1 MPDTLDATTPLL
13 TIPDALASEAAAV
26 LLGGDPGALKAVQ
39 EKLAAALTGQG
50 LPEGAA
56 GSVADGWMRD
66 VAAGVGA
73 SATPDDAIAQASRVA
88 AGTAARMAQAAQEAA
103 ALTGEQRL
111 AVALAQGQGLGPD
124 NAADSKAASDLSAAL
139 FSGVMDPAARPAGAA
154 DPIAAL
160 SQALT
165 APPAAP
171 AAAEAVPVSPS
182 DKLAA
187 ALASGVGVQDAVTA
201 LGPAPGGHFAQALE
215 HALSGGADAAGAI
228 AEAQAL
234 SAAGAVQTTSVAV
247 EQTDGARLLG
257 ALAAGKTDGAGGAA
271 LAGAP
276 AFTSVL
282 NDALAQGAAPDA
294 ALGASARA
302 QTDMAARQEAAA
314 VPAKPADALVA
325 SLSSGQNVA
334 ATVKTFAAAAG
345 LDGAAAGGFGD
356 ALGRALSGGQEMAGA
371 LGSAQQTVSTALAL
385 SAETA
390 KGVKSDGLIAALA
403 SGQNVQQA
411 VQALG
416 GSGAAFN
423 AALGQALAD
432 GRAPATA
439 LAAARQTAE
448 TVQQN
453 AQGSEVPVSAENKA
467 LADLANP
474 PPVGEATK
482 EGAKGDGDKSGGEK
496 TAEQVAEAPAEG
508 KEGGEKDGGEK
519 DGAKEGDAKEEAKGE
534 DGDKASDNSADKP
547 AADAAPDAA
556 AAKGEASPAPA
567 KSSVGSEPALKAI
580 SFDVAGTA
588 KSADPATPSVTAPAP
603 SSGATPATTPVT
615 RTLTSDPFAVAA
627 QIQQQVARA
636 VEAAA
641 NALPVTVPPVAAPT
655 LSSGFDAAAFTKALA
670 IAEGTAAPAGFAVF
684 HLIEAMF
691 RPGETGSSVIGVAV
705 VANPDSPSGVWQ
717 YSLDGGA
724 WLVVGA
730 VGDGAALVLPGSA
743 LLRFLPADNW
753 NGTTPSLGLRA
764 VNSEWTEG
772 FSGAEHR
779 LFTLTG
785 VGGTTPLSADVVPLT
800 LEVTP
805 VNGAPVATDTTAVLA
820 AVTEDSANPAGAS
833 VAALFGGLFS
843 DPTDAVFGAAGNG
856 FAGVA
861 VIANPAD
868 ATQGQWQYW
877 TGSTWA
883 AVGTVSDGAALILAA
898 DATLR
903 FLPAANWNGVPP
915 SLTVRL
921 IDDSQGPVTSGERAD
936 ATAAG
941 GDSRYSL
948 GTVALTTA
956 VSAVNDAPVATGTTA
971 TLPTLAEDTANPAGA
986 TVSSLFGALFSDAAD
1001 AVSGGSAAN
1010 GFAGVVVV
1018 GNDATTAQGTWQYW
1032 TGSAWAAIGAAS
1044 EADGLLLA
1052 TNTALRFVPAANWN
1066 GTTPALTVRLVEDGG
1081 APLVTGSR
1089 VDLTGGV
1096 GGSTVYSAGTIAL
1109 TGTVTPVNDAPV
1121 ATGTTT
1127 LLPAIAEDTADP
1139 SGATV
1144 TALFSH
1150 LFSDA
1155 TDTVAGGSA
1164 ANGFAGIAVVGNAAT
1179 AQGVWQYWTGTAWA
1193 AVGTVSDGDALLLA
1207 ADATLRFL
1215 PAANWNGVPPSLTV
1229 RLIDDSQGPVTN
1241 GERADVTSAGG
1252 DSRYSLG
1259 TIALNTAVSAV
1270 NDAPV
1275 ATGTAATLPTIAEDT
1290 ANPAGATVSSLF
1302 GALFSDA
1309 ADAVSGGSAANGFAG
1324 VVVVGNAATTAQ
1336 GTWQYWTGTAWAG
1349 IGAASEAN
1357 GLLLAANTALRFVP
1371 AANWNGTTPALTVR
1385 LVEDGGA
1392 PLITG
1397 NRVDLTGG
1405 VGGSTVYSAG
1415 TVALTGTVTPVNDAP
1430 VATGTTA
1437 TLPTVAE
1444 DTANP
1449 AGTTVSS
1456 LFGHLFSDA
1465 TDTVAGGSAANG
1477 FAGIAVVGN
1486 AATAQGVWQYWTGTG
1501 WAAMGA
1507 ASDGNA
1513 LLLAA
1518 NTALRFVPAAD
1529 WNGTTPALTVRLI
1542 DDSQGAVASGGR
1554 VVLTSVGGT
1563 TAYSAGTVAL
1573 TGTVTPVNDAPVA
1586 TGPAATLP
1594 TIAEDTAN
1602 PAGATVSSLF
1612 AHLFSDAADAVSG
1625 GSAADALAGIV
1636 VVGNAAVAA
1645 QGAWQYWTG
1654 AAWAD
1659 IGAVS
1664 GGHGLLLA
1672 ANTALRFVPA
1682 ANWNGT
1688 TPALTVRLVDT
1699 SHGPIASGARVDATN
1714 VGGSTAYSA
1723 GTIAL
1728 TGAVLPVNDAPVAT
1742 GTTAT
1747 LPTIAEDTVNPAGTS
1762 VTALFG
1768 HLFSDP
1774 ADAVAGGS
1782 SANGF
1787 AGVAVVGNAATAGQG
1802 VWQYWSGFAWITVGA
1817 VAEGSALVVAANAML
1832 RFLPAADWNG
1842 TTPALTVRLI
1852 EDGGAP
1858 IVTGGRVDLTT
1869 GGVGGSTVYSAD
1881 TIALTGTV
1889 TPVNDAPQITAGT
1902 TALATMKGVAVA
1914 VTGLS
1919 VSDVDAGALPM
1930 LVTLTAGHGTL
1941 TLASAGWDAVITGN
1955 GTDSVTIRAT
1965 LATINGLLGAA
1976 NGLLYTAGSYTG
1988 ADAIRIVVNDLGNG
2002 GAGGPLTATA
2012 TIGVTVAPP
2021 NASPVLIDTN
2031 LDVAVAAEALAA
2043 PTAGTAGFAVSKLVG
2058 LNGSGPGNVTDTDAG
2073 AVVGI
2078 ALTGTNESY
2087 GRWWFSTDNGATWS
2101 LVGAVNDSDSALLL
2115 RATDR
2120 LYFQPNAAVPATVNG
2135 ALTIRAWD
2143 QTMGSAGSK
2152 TAITLGDGSAFSA
2165 ATDTVTLHPGVL
2177 IPNGSFDKGLTGWS
2191 YTGGATVGATGDGHE
2206 GTLTSAGGQS
2216 PTQLE
2221 NFLGLAHGSI
2231 AAATGTIPSF
2241 GHAMKLASTVTVT
2254 KDTTLTFDWT
2264 FIFSDPGYHD
2274 FAFVSVNG
2282 VVTLLAKE
2290 ASASGKFSVVIP
2302 ANTTLTLGFGTSD
2315 TSDNSVNPVL
2325 RVDNVKL
2332 TTVASDPIVLDM
2344 AGDGLALRA
2353 LTDGVLFDV
2362 SGDGVADRTGWV
2374 GKGNALLVRDDNHN
2388 GRIDDGRELVSE
2400 HFGKGFNSSLEALA
2414 SLDSNH
2420 DGRIDAT
2427 DESFATLQ
2435 VWQDA
2440 DGDGVSQP
2448 GELRTLAEAGI
2459 LSIAT
2464 TATPTDTT
2472 LAGNHV
2478 LGTTSMTMADGSSRL
2493 VAGVAFDA
2501 QATVAAQLHSQ
2512 PLAASPAPQ
2521 ADHGRFDYAALL
2533 SSGLGLPDNVPVVQ
2547 SSPDAHNGDWV
2558 MALHTTDTH
2567 HTTTHA
2573 STIVPTAESS

>member
-1 MPDTLDATTPLL
+1 MPDTLDATAPLL

-73 SATPDDAIAQASRVA
+73 SATPDDAIAQASRIA
-88 AGTAARMAQAAQEAA
+88 AGTAARMAQAAQETA

-111 AVALAQGQGLGPD
+111 AVALAQGQGIGPSSA
-124 NAADSKAASDLSAAL
+124 NDSKTASDLSAAL

-165 APPAAP
+165 VPPTAP
-171 AAAEAVPVSPS
+171 AMPDAAPVSPS

-201 LGPAPGGHFAQALE
+201 LGPAAGGHFAEALE
-215 HALSGGADAAGAI
+215 HALSSGADAAGAI

-234 SAAGAVQTTSVAV
+234 SAAGTVQTKSVAV

-257 ALAAGKTDGAGGAA
+257 ALAAGKTDGASGA
-271 LAGAP
+271 LAGNP

-282 NDALAQGAAPDA
+282 NDALAQGAQPDA

-345 LDGAAAGGFGD
+345 LDGAAAGGFGE
-356 ALGRALSGGQEMAGA
+356 ALGRALSSGQEMSGA

-432 GRAPATA
+432 GRAPGSA

-453 AQGSEVPVSAENKA
+453 AQGSEVPVSPENKA

-474 PPVGEATK
+474 PPAGETAK
-482 EGAKGDGDKSGGEK
+482 DGAKGDGDKGDGEK
-496 TAEQVAEAPAEG
+496 GAEQVAEAPAEG
-508 KEGGEKDGGEK
+508 KEGGKDEGGEK
-519 DGAKEGDAKEEAKGE
+519 DGAKEEGAKEDGAKE
-534 DGDKASDNSADKP
+534 D
-547 AADAAPDAA
+547 
-556 AAKGEASPAPA
+556 AKGEAADKSADASSAEGEAPPAAA
-567 KSSVGSEPALKAI
+567 KSSMGSEPALKPI
-580 SFDVAGTA
+580 SFDAAGTA
-588 KSADPATPSVTAPAP
+588 KSADTAAPSVTAPTPTTSAP
-603 SSGATPATTPVT
+603 PAAPVVT
-615 RTLTSDPFAVAA
+615 KALTSDPFAVAA

-636 VEAAA
+636 IEAAA
-641 NALPVTVPPVAAPT
+641 ATLPATVPPVAAPT
-655 LSSGFDAAAFTKALA
+655 LSAGFDAAAFAKALA

-691 RPGETGSSVIGVAV
+691 RPGEAGSSVIGVAA
-705 VANPDSPSGVWQ
+705 VANPDSPFGVWQ
-717 YSLDGGA
+717 YSLDGNL
-724 WLVVGA
+724 WLAVGT
-730 VGDGAALVLPGSA
+730 VGDGSALVLPDSA
-743 LLRFLPADNW
+743 LLRFLPAANW
-753 NGTTPSLGLRA
+753 NGTAPSLGLRG
-764 VNSEWTEG
+764 VNGEWAEG

-785 VGGTTPLSADVVPLT
+785 VGGTTPLSGDVAPLT

-805 VNGAPVATDTTAVLA
+805 VNGAPVATGAQAVLTPIA
-820 AVTEDSANPAGAS
+820 EDSADPAGAS
-833 VAALFGGLFS
+833 VASLFGGLFS
-843 DPTDAVFGAAGNG
+843 DPTDAVFGSAGNG

-861 VIANPAD
+861 VVGNA
-868 ATQGQWQYW
+868 ATAAQGVWQYW
-877 TGSTWA
+877 TGSAWT
-883 AVGTVSDGAALILAA
+883 AVGDVAEGTALILAA
-898 DATLR
+898 DAKLR
-903 FLPAANWNGVPP
+903 FLPAANWNGTTPALTVRLIEDGGTPVVTGGRVDLTTGVGGSTVYSAGTIALTGTVTPVNDAPVATGTTTLLPAVAEDAADPSGATVSTLFAHLFSDPADTVAGGSAANGFAGVVVIANGADTAQGQWQYWTGTAWTDVGTVSNGDALLLAADTKLRFLPAADWNGVPP
-915 SLTVRL
+915 SLMVRL
-921 IDDSQGPVTSGERAD
+921 IDDSQGPVTSGGRAD
-936 ATAAG
+936 VTDAG

-948 GTVALTTA
+948 GTIALNTA
-956 VSAVNDAPVATGTTA
+956 VSAVNDAPVATSTTA
-971 TLPTLAEDTANPAGA
+971 TLPTIAEDTANPAGA
-986 TVSSLFGALFSDAAD
+986 TVSALFGHLFSDAAD
-1001 AVSGGSAAN
+1001 AVSDGSTAN

-1018 GNDATTAQGTWQYW
+1018 GNAATVAQGTWQYW
-1032 TGSAWAAIGAAS
+1032 TGTAWAGISAAS
-1044 EADGLLLA
+1044 EANGLLLA
-1052 TNTALRFVPAANWN
+1052 ANTALRFVPTANWN

-1081 APLVTGSR
+1081 APLVTGNR

-1121 ATGTTT
+1121 ATGTT
-1127 LLPAIAEDTADP
+1127 
-1139 SGATV
+1139 
-1144 TALFSH
+1144 
-1150 LFSDA
+1150 
-1155 TDTVAGGSA
+1155 
-1164 ANGFAGIAVVGNAAT
+1164 
-1179 AQGVWQYWTGTAWA
+1179 
-1193 AVGTVSDGDALLLA
+1193 
-1207 ADATLRFL
+1207 
-1215 PAANWNGVPPSLTV
+1215 
-1229 RLIDDSQGPVTN
+1229 
-1241 GERADVTSAGG
+1241 
-1252 DSRYSLG
+1252 
-1259 TIALNTAVSAV
+1259 
-1270 NDAPV
+1270 
-1275 ATGTAATLPTIAEDT
+1275 ATLPTIAEDT
-1290 ANPAGATVSSLF
+1290 VNPAGATVTSLF
-1302 GALFSDA
+1302 AHLFSDA
-1309 ADAVSGGSAANGFAG
+1309 TDAVSGGSAANGFAG
-1324 VVVVGNAATTAQ
+1324 IAIVGNAATTQ
-1336 GTWQYWTGTAWAG
+1336 GVWQYWTGTGWTAV
-1349 IGAASEAN
+1349 GAASDGNA
-1357 GLLLAANTALRFVP
+1357 LLLAANTALRFVP

-1385 LVEDGGA
+1385 LIDDSQGAVTSGG
-1392 PLITG
+1392 
-1397 NRVDLTGG
+1397 RVALAS
-1405 VGGSTVYSAG
+1405 VGGDSRYSAG
-1415 TVALTGTVTPVNDAP
+1415 TVALTTSVTPVNDAP
-1430 VATGTTA
+1430 VATGT
-1437 TLPTVAE
+1437 
-1444 DTANP
+1444 
-1449 AGTTVSS
+1449 
-1456 LFGHLFSDA
+1456 
-1465 TDTVAGGSAANG
+1465 
-1477 FAGIAVVGN
+1477 
-1486 AATAQGVWQYWTGTG
+1486 
-1501 WAAMGA
+1501 
-1507 ASDGNA
+1507 
-1513 LLLAA
+1513 
-1518 NTALRFVPAAD
+1518 
-1529 WNGTTPALTVRLI
+1529 
-1542 DDSQGAVASGGR
+1542 
-1554 VVLTSVGGT
+1554 
-1563 TAYSAGTVAL
+1563 
-1573 TGTVTPVNDAPVA
+1573 
-1586 TGPAATLP
+1586 AATLP

-1602 PAGATVSSLF
+1602 PTGTTVASLF
-1612 AHLFSDAADAVSG
+1612 GSLFSDAADAVSG
-1625 GSAADALAGIV
+1625 GSAADTLAGV
-1636 VVGNAAVAA
+1636 VVIGNAATVA
-1645 QGAWQYWTG
+1645 QGAWQFWTG

-1664 GGHGLLLA
+1664 GGNGLLLA

-1699 SHGPIASGARVDATN
+1699 SQGPIASGARVDATS

-1728 TGAVLPVNDAPVAT
+1728 TGTVIPVNDAPVAT

-1747 LPTIAEDTVNPAGTS
+1747 LPTIAEDTVNPTGTS

-1787 AGVAVVGNAATAGQG
+1787 AGVAIVGNAATAGQG

-1817 VAEGSALVVAANAML
+1817 VAEGSALVVAASAML

-1858 IVTGGRVDLTT
+1858 VVTGGRVDLTA
-1869 GGVGGSTVYSAD
+1869 GVGGSTVYSAD

-1919 VSDVDAGALPM
+1919 VSDVDASALPM

-1941 TLASAGWDAVITGN
+1941 TLASAGWDAIITGN
-1955 GTDSVTIRAT
+1955 GTDTVTIRAT

-1976 NGLLYTAGSYTG
+1976 NGLLYTASSYTG

-2002 GAGGPLTATA
+2002 GAGGPLTATV
-2012 TIGVTVAPP
+2012 TIGVTVVPP

-2043 PTAGTAGFAVSKLVG
+2043 PTAGTVGFAVSKLVG
-2058 LNGSGPGNVTDTDAG
+2058 LNGSGPGNVIDTDAG

-2143 QTMGSAGSK
+2143 QTTGSAGSK
-2152 TAITLGDGSAFSA
+2152 VAVTIGDGSAFST

-2177 IPNGSFDKGLTGWS
+2177 IPNGTFDKGLTGWS
-2191 YTGGATVGATGDGHE
+2191 YTGGATVDATGDGHE
-2206 GTLTSAGGQS
+2206 GTLTSAGGRT

-2221 NFLGLAHGSI
+2221 DFLGLAHGSI
-2231 AAATGTIPSF
+2231 ATATGTIPSF
-2241 GHAMKLASTVTVT
+2241 GNAMKLATTVTVT

-2282 VVTLLAKE
+2282 VVTLLAKD

-2302 ANTTLTLGFGTSD
+2302 ANTTLSLGFGTSD
-2315 TSDNSVNPVL
+2315 TSDNSVNPIL
-2325 RVDNVKL
+2325 RIDNVKL

-2344 AGDGLALRA
+2344 AGDGLALRT

-2388 GRIDDGRELVSE
+2388 GQIDDGRELVSE

-2420 DGRIDAT
+2420 DGRIDAA
-2427 DESFATLQ
+2427 DQSFATLQ

-2440 DGDGVSQP
+2440 NGDGVSQP
-2448 GELRTLAEAGI
+2448 GELRTLADAGI

-2464 TATPTDTT
+2464 TATPAGTT
-2472 LAGNHV
+2472 LAGNHI
-2478 LGTTSMTMADGSSRL
+2478 LGTTSMSMADGSSRV
-2493 VAGVAFDA
+2493 VAGVAFDV

-2512 PLAASPAPQ
+2512 PLAASPVPVPVPQ

-2533 SSGLGLPDNVPVVQ
+2533 SSGLGLPDTVPVVQ
-2547 SSPDAHNGDWV
+2547 NSLDAHSGDWA
-2558 MALHTTDTH
+2558 MALHTADTH
-2567 HTTTHA
+2567 HATTHA
-2573 STIVPTAESS
+2573 STIVPVAENS

>member
-1 MPDTLDATTPLL
+1 MPDTLDATAPLL

-50 LPEGAA
+50 LPDGAA

-66 VAAGVGA
+66 VVAGVGA
-73 SATPDDAIAQASRVA
+73 SATPDDAIAQASRIA
-88 AGTAARMAQAAQEAA
+88 AGTAARMAQAAQETA

-111 AVALAQGQGLGPD
+111 AVALAQGQGIGPGGA
-124 NAADSKAASDLSAAL
+124 NDSKTASDLSAAL

-154 DPIAAL
+154 DPLAAL

-165 APPAAP
+165 APPTAP
-171 AAAEAVPVSPS
+171 AMPDAVPVSPS

-201 LGPAPGGHFAQALE
+201 LGPGSGGHFAEALE
-215 HALSGGADAAGAI
+215 HALSSGADAAGAI

-234 SAAGAVQTTSVAV
+234 SAAGAVQTDSVAV

-257 ALAAGKTDGAGGAA
+257 ALAAGKTDGAGGA
-271 LAGAP
+271 LAGNP

-282 NDALAQGAAPDA
+282 NDALAQGAQPDA

-345 LDGAAAGGFGD
+345 LDGAAAGGFGE
-356 ALGRALSGGQEMAGA
+356 ALGRALSSGQEMSGA

-423 AALGQALAD
+423 TALGQALAD
-432 GRAPATA
+432 GRAPGSA

-453 AQGSEVPVSAENKA
+453 AQGSEVPVSPENKA

-474 PPVGEATK
+474 PPAGEAAK
-482 EGAKGDGDKSGGEK
+482 DGAKGDGDKGGGEK
-496 TAEQVAEAPAEG
+496 AAEQKAAEQVAEAPAEG
-508 KEGGEKDGGEK
+508 KEGGKDEGGEK
-519 DGAKEGDAKEEAKGE
+519 DGAKEEGAKEDGAKEDAKGE
-534 DGDKASDNSADKP
+534 
-547 AADAAPDAA
+547 AADAATDASSA
-556 AAKGEASPAPA
+556 EGEASPAAA
-567 KSSVGSEPALKAI
+567 KSTMGSEPALKPI
-580 SFDVAGTA
+580 SFDAAGTA
-588 KSADPATPSVTAPAP
+588 KSADTAAPSVTAPTPTTSAP
-603 SSGATPATTPVT
+603 PAAPAVT
-615 RTLTSDPFAVAA
+615 KALTSDPFAVAA

-636 VEAAA
+636 IEAAA
-641 NALPVTVPPVAAPT
+641 ATLPATVPPVAAPT
-655 LSSGFDAAAFTKALA
+655 LSTAFDAAAFAKALA

-691 RPGETGSSVIGVAV
+691 RPGEAGSRVIGVAV

-717 YSLDGGA
+717 YSVDGSV
-724 WLVVGA
+724 WLAVGA
-730 VGDGAALVLPGSA
+730 VGDGSALVLPDSA
-743 LLRFLPADNW
+743 LLRFLPAANW
-753 NGTTPSLGLRA
+753 NGTAPSLGLRA
-764 VNSEWTEG
+764 VNGEWAEG

-785 VGGTTPLSADVVPLT
+785 VGGTTPLSGDVAPLT

-805 VNGAPVATDTTAVLA
+805 VNGAPVATGAHAVLA
-820 AVTEDSANPAGAS
+820 PIAEDSADPAGAS
-833 VAALFGGLFS
+833 VASLFGGLFS
-843 DPTDAVFGAAGNG
+843 DPTDAVFGSAGNGFAGVAVVGNAATAAQGVWQYWTGSAWTAVGEVAEGTALILAADAKLRFLPAADWNGTTPALTVRLIEDGGAPVVTGGRVDLTTGVGGSTVYSAGTVALTGTITPVNDAPVATGTTTLLPAVAEDAADPSGATVSTLFAHLFSDPADAVAGGSAANG

-861 VIANPAD
+861 VIANGAD
-868 ATQGQWQYW
+868 TAQGQWQYW
-877 TGSTWA
+877 TGTAWT
-883 AVGTVSDGAALILAA
+883 AVGTVSNGDALLLSAGT
-898 DATLR
+898 TLR
-903 FLPAANWNGVPP
+903 FLPAADWNGVPP
-915 SLTVRL
+915 SLMVRL

-936 ATAAG
+936 VTGAG

-948 GTVALTTA
+948 GTIALNTA
-956 VSAVNDAPVATGTTA
+956 VGAVNDAPVATGSTA
-971 TLPTLAEDTANPAGA
+971 TLPTIAEDTTNPAGS
-986 TVSSLFGALFSDAAD
+986 TVSALFGPLFSDPAD
-1001 AVSGGSAAN
+1001 AVAGGSAAN

-1018 GNDATTAQGTWQYW
+1018 GNAATVAQGTWQYW
-1032 TGSAWAAIGAAS
+1032 TGIAWAGIGSAS
-1044 EADGLLLA
+1044 DANGLLLA
-1052 TNTALRFVPAANWN
+1052 ADTALRFVPAANWN

-1081 APLVTGSR
+1081 APLV
-1089 VDLTGGV
+1089 
-1096 GGSTVYSAGTIAL
+1096 
-1109 TGTVTPVNDAPV
+1109 
-1121 ATGTTT
+1121 
-1127 LLPAIAEDTADP
+1127 
-1139 SGATV
+1139 
-1144 TALFSH
+1144 
-1150 LFSDA
+1150 
-1155 TDTVAGGSA
+1155 
-1164 ANGFAGIAVVGNAAT
+1164 
-1179 AQGVWQYWTGTAWA
+1179 
-1193 AVGTVSDGDALLLA
+1193 
-1207 ADATLRFL
+1207 
-1215 PAANWNGVPPSLTV
+1215 
-1229 RLIDDSQGPVTN
+1229 
-1241 GERADVTSAGG
+1241 
-1252 DSRYSLG
+1252 
-1259 TIALNTAVSAV
+1259 
-1270 NDAPV
+1270 
-1275 ATGTAATLPTIAEDT
+1275 
-1290 ANPAGATVSSLF
+1290 
-1302 GALFSDA
+1302 
-1309 ADAVSGGSAANGFAG
+1309 
-1324 VVVVGNAATTAQ
+1324 
-1336 GTWQYWTGTAWAG
+1336 
-1349 IGAASEAN
+1349 
-1357 GLLLAANTALRFVP
+1357 
-1371 AANWNGTTPALTVR
+1371 
-1385 LVEDGGA
+1385 
-1392 PLITG
+1392 TG

-1437 TLPTVAE
+1437 TLPTIAE

-1449 AGTTVSS
+1449 AGATVTS
-1456 LFGHLFSDA
+1456 LFAHLFSDA
-1465 TDTVAGGSAANG
+1465 TDAVGGGSAANG
-1477 FAGIAVVGN
+1477 FAGIAIVGN
-1486 AATAQGVWQYWTGTG
+1486 AATTQGVWQYWTGTG
-1501 WAAMGA
+1501 WTAVGA

-1518 NTALRFVPAAD
+1518 TTALRFVPAAN
-1529 WNGTTPALTVRLI
+1529 WNGATPALTVRLI
-1542 DDSQGAVASGGR
+1542 DDSQGVVTSGGR
-1554 VVLTSVGGT
+1554 VALASVGGDSR
-1563 TAYSAGTVAL
+1563 YSAGTVAL
-1573 TGTVTPVNDAPVA
+1573 TTSVTPVNDAPVA
-1586 TGPAATLP
+1586 TGTAATLP
-1594 TIAEDTAN
+1594 AIAEDTAN
-1602 PAGATVSSLF
+1602 PTGTTVASLF
-1612 AHLFSDAADAVSG
+1612 GPLFSDAADAVSG
-1625 GSAADALAGIV
+1625 GSAADTLAGVV
-1636 VVGNAAVAA
+1636 VVGNAATLA

-1664 GGHGLLLA
+1664 GGNGLLLA

-1728 TGAVLPVNDAPVAT
+1728 TGTVLPVNDAPVAT

-1768 HLFSDP
+1768 PLFSDP

-1782 SANGF
+1782 AANGF
-1787 AGVAVVGNAATAGQG
+1787 AGVAIVGNAATAGQG

-1858 IVTGGRVDLTT
+1858 VVTGGRVDLTA
-1869 GGVGGSTVYSAD
+1869 GVGGSTVYSAD

-1919 VSDVDAGALPM
+1919 VSDVDAGTLPM

-1955 GTDSVTIRAT
+1955 GTDTVTIRAT

-1976 NGLLYTAGSYTG
+1976 NGLLYTASFYTG

-2002 GAGGPLTATA
+2002 GAGGPLTATV

-2043 PTAGTAGFAVSKLVG
+2043 PTAGTVGFAVSKLVG
-2058 LNGSGPGNVTDTDAG
+2058 LNGSGPANVIDTDAG

-2087 GRWWFSTDNGATWS
+2087 GRWWFSTDNGATWN

-2143 QTMGSAGSK
+2143 QTTGSAGSK
-2152 TAITLGDGSAFSA
+2152 TAVTLGDGSAFST

-2177 IPNGSFDKGLTGWS
+2177 IPNGTFDKGLAGWS
-2191 YTGGATVGATGDGHE
+2191 YTGGATVDATGDGHE
-2206 GTLTSAGGQS
+2206 GTLTSAAGRT

-2221 NFLGLAHGSI
+2221 DFLGLAHGSI
-2231 AAATGTIPSF
+2231 ATATGTIPSF
-2241 GHAMKLASTVTVT
+2241 GNAMKLATTVTVT

-2282 VVTLLAKE
+2282 VVTLLAKD

-2302 ANTTLTLGFGTSD
+2302 ANTTLSLGFGTSD
-2315 TSDNSVNPVL
+2315 TSDNSVNPIL
-2325 RVDNVKL
+2325 RIDNVKL

-2344 AGDGLALRA
+2344 AGDGLALRT

-2388 GRIDDGRELVSE
+2388 GQIDDGRELVSE
-2400 HFGKGFNSSLEALA
+2400 HFGAGFNSSLEALA

-2420 DGRIDAT
+2420 DGRIDAA
-2427 DESFATLQ
+2427 DQSFATLQ

-2440 DGDGVSQP
+2440 NGDGVSQP
-2448 GELRTLAEAGI
+2448 GELRTLADAGI
-2459 LSIAT
+2459 LSIAS
-2464 TATPTDTT
+2464 TATPTNTT
-2472 LAGNHV
+2472 LAGNHI
-2478 LGTTSMTMADGSSRL
+2478 LGTTSMTMADGSSRV

-2512 PLAASPAPQ
+2512 PLAASPAPSPSSSPQ

-2533 SSGLGLPDNVPVVQ
+2533 SSGLGLPDTVPVVQ
-2547 SSPDAHNGDWV
+2547 NGVDAHAGDWA
-2558 MALHTTDTH
+2558 MAAHSADTH
-2567 HTTTHA
+2567 HATTHA
-2573 STIVPTAESS
+2573 SMIVPVAENS

>member
-1 MPDTLDATTPLL
+1 MWRRP
-13 TIPDALASEAAAV
+13 
-26 LLGGDPGALKAVQ
+26 
-39 EKLAAALTGQG
+39 
-50 LPEGAA
+50 
-56 GSVADGWMRD
+56 
-66 VAAGVGA
+66 
-73 SATPDDAIAQASRVA
+73 SR
-88 AGTAARMAQAAQEAA
+88 
-103 ALTGEQRL
+103 
-111 AVALAQGQGLGPD
+111 P
-124 NAADSKAASDLSAAL
+124 S
-139 FSGVMDPAARPAGAA
+139 
-154 DPIAAL
+154 
-160 SQALT
+160 
-165 APPAAP
+165 PPP
-171 AAAEAVPVSPS
+171 P
-182 DKLAA
+182 
-187 ALASGVGVQDAVTA
+187 
-201 LGPAPGGHFAQALE
+201 
-215 HALSGGADAAGAI
+215 
-228 AEAQAL
+228 
-234 SAAGAVQTTSVAV
+234 
-247 EQTDGARLLG
+247 
-257 ALAAGKTDGAGGAA
+257 
-271 LAGAP
+271 
-276 AFTSVL
+276 
-282 NDALAQGAAPDA
+282 
-294 ALGASARA
+294 
-302 QTDMAARQEAAA
+302 
-314 VPAKPADALVA
+314 
-325 SLSSGQNVA
+325 
-334 ATVKTFAAAAG
+334 
-345 LDGAAAGGFGD
+345 GAAAGGFGE
-356 ALGRALSGGQEMAGA
+356 ALGRALSSGQEMSGA

-432 GRAPATA
+432 GRAPGSA

-453 AQGSEVPVSAENKA
+453 AQGSEVPVSPENKA

-474 PPVGEATK
+474 PPAGEAAK
-482 EGAKGDGDKSGGEK
+482 DDAKGDGDKGDGEK
-496 TAEQVAEAPAEG
+496 AAEQVAEAPAEG
-508 KEGGEKDGGEK
+508 KEGGKDEGGEK
-519 DGAKEGDAKEEAKGE
+519 DDAKEEGAKE
-534 DGDKASDNSADKP
+534 DGAKED
-547 AADAAPDAA
+547 
-556 AAKGEASPAPA
+556 AKGEAADKSADASSAEGEAPKAAA
-567 KSSVGSEPALKAI
+567 KSSMGSEPALKPI
-580 SFDVAGTA
+580 SFDAAGTA
-588 KSADPATPSVTAPAP
+588 KSADTAAPSVTAPTPTTSAP
-603 SSGATPATTPVT
+603 PAAPAVT
-615 RTLTSDPFAVAA
+615 KALTSDPFAVAA

-636 VEAAA
+636 IEVAAA
-641 NALPVTVPPVAAPT
+641 ALPAAVPPVAAPT
-655 LSSGFDAAAFTKALA
+655 LSAGFDAAAFAKALA

-691 RPGETGSSVIGVAV
+691 RPGEAGSSVIGVAV

-717 YSLDGGA
+717 YSVDGSV
-724 WLVVGA
+724 WLAVGT
-730 VGDGAALVLPGSA
+730 VGDGSALVLPDSA
-743 LLRFLPADNW
+743 LLRFLPAANW

-764 VNSEWTEG
+764 VNGEWAEG

-785 VGGTTPLSADVVPLT
+785 VGGTTPLSGDVAPLT

-805 VNGAPVATDTTAVLA
+805 MNGAPVATGAQAVLA
-820 AVTEDSANPAGAS
+820 PIAEDSADPAGAS
-833 VAALFGGLFS
+833 VASLFGGLFS
-843 DPTDAVFGAAGNG
+843 DPTDAVFGSAGNG

-861 VIANPAD
+861 V
-868 ATQGQWQYW
+868 
-877 TGSTWA
+877 
-883 AVGTVSDGAALILAA
+883 VGNA
-898 DATLR
+898 
-903 FLPAANWNGVPP
+903 
-915 SLTVRL
+915 
-921 IDDSQGPVTSGERAD
+921 
-936 ATAAG
+936 ATAAQ
-941 GDSRYSL
+941 
-948 GTVALTTA
+948 
-956 VSAVNDAPVATGTTA
+956 
-971 TLPTLAEDTANPAGA
+971 
-986 TVSSLFGALFSDAAD
+986 
-1001 AVSGGSAAN
+1001 
-1010 GFAGVVVV
+1010 GV
-1018 GNDATTAQGTWQYW
+1018 WQYW
-1032 TGSAWAAIGAAS
+1032 TGSAWTAVGDVAEG
-1044 EADGLLLA
+1044 
-1052 TNTALRFVPAANWN
+1052 TALTLAADAKLRFLPAADWN
-1066 GTTPALTVRLVEDGG
+1066 GTTPALTVRLIEDGG
-1081 APLVTGSR
+1081 TPVVTGGR
-1089 VDLTGGV
+1089 VDLTAGV

-1127 LLPAIAEDTADP
+1127 LLPAVAEDAVNP
-1139 SGATV
+1139 AGATV
-1144 TALFSH
+1144 STLFAH
-1150 LFSDA
+1150 LFSDPA
-1155 TDTVAGGSA
+1155 DAVAGGSA
-1164 ANGFAGIAVVGNAAT
+1164 ANGFAGVAVIANGADT
-1179 AQGVWQYWTGTAWA
+1179 AQGQWQYWTGTAWT
-1193 AVGTVSDGDALLLA
+1193 AVGTVSNGDALLLA
-1207 ADATLRFL
+1207 AGTTLRFL
-1215 PAANWNGVPPSLTV
+1215 PAADWNGVPPSLVV
-1229 RLIDDSQGPVTN
+1229 RLIDDSQGPVTS
-1241 GERADVTSAGG
+1241 GERADVTGAGG

-1259 TIALNTAVSAV
+1259 TIALNTAVNAV

-1275 ATGTAATLPTIAEDT
+1275 ATGTTATLPTIAEDT
-1290 ANPAGATVSSLF
+1290 ANPAGATVSALF
-1302 GALFSDA
+1302 GHLFSDA
-1309 ADAVSGGSAANGFAG
+1309 ADAVSDGSTANGFAG
-1324 VVVVGNAATTAQ
+1324 VVVVGNAATTQ
-1336 GTWQYWTGTAWAG
+1336 GVWQYWTGTAWAG
-1349 IGAASEAN
+1349 IGSASDANGLLLAANTALRFVPTANWNGTTPALTVRLVEDGGAPLVTGNRVDLTGGVGGSTVYSAGTIALTGTVTPINDAPVATGTTATLPTIAEDTVNPAGATVTSLFAHLFSDATDAVSGGSAANGFAGIAIVGNAATTQGVWQYWTGTGWTAVGAASDGNA
-1357 GLLLAANTALRFVP
+1357 LLLAANTALRFVP

-1385 LVEDGGA
+1385 LIDDSQGAVISGG
-1392 PLITG
+1392 
-1397 NRVDLTGG
+1397 RVALAS
-1405 VGGSTVYSAG
+1405 VGGDSRYSAG
-1415 TVALTGTVTPVNDAP
+1415 TVALTTSVTPVNDAP
-1430 VATGTTA
+1430 VATGT
-1437 TLPTVAE
+1437 
-1444 DTANP
+1444 
-1449 AGTTVSS
+1449 
-1456 LFGHLFSDA
+1456 
-1465 TDTVAGGSAANG
+1465 
-1477 FAGIAVVGN
+1477 
-1486 AATAQGVWQYWTGTG
+1486 
-1501 WAAMGA
+1501 
-1507 ASDGNA
+1507 
-1513 LLLAA
+1513 
-1518 NTALRFVPAAD
+1518 
-1529 WNGTTPALTVRLI
+1529 
-1542 DDSQGAVASGGR
+1542 
-1554 VVLTSVGGT
+1554 
-1563 TAYSAGTVAL
+1563 
-1573 TGTVTPVNDAPVA
+1573 
-1586 TGPAATLP
+1586 AATLP

-1602 PAGATVSSLF
+1602 PTGATVASLF
-1612 AHLFSDAADAVSG
+1612 GPLFSDAADAVSG
-1625 GSAADALAGIV
+1625 GSAADTLAGVV
-1636 VVGNAAVAA
+1636 VVGNAATLA

-1664 GGHGLLLA
+1664 GGNGLLLA

-1699 SHGPIASGARVDATN
+1699 SQGPIASGARVDATS

-1728 TGAVLPVNDAPVAT
+1728 TGTVIPVNDAPVAT

-1747 LPTIAEDTVNPAGTS
+1747 LPTIAEDTVNPTGTS

-1787 AGVAVVGNAATAGQG
+1787 AGVAIVGNAATAGQG

-1817 VAEGSALVVAANAML
+1817 VAEGSALVVAASAML

-1858 IVTGGRVDLTT
+1858 VVTGGRVDLTS
-1869 GGVGGSTVYSAD
+1869 GVGGSTVYSAD
-1881 TIALTGTV
+1881 TVALTGTV

-1955 GTDSVTIRAT
+1955 GTDTVTIRAT

-1976 NGLLYTAGSYTG
+1976 NGLLYTANSYTG

-2002 GAGGPLTATA
+2002 GAGGPLTATV
-2012 TIGVTVAPP
+2012 TIGVTVVPP

-2043 PTAGTAGFAVSKLVG
+2043 PTAGTVGFAVSKLVG
-2058 LNGSGPGNVTDTDAG
+2058 LNGSGPANVIDTDAG

-2143 QTMGSAGSK
+2143 QTTGNAGFK
-2152 TAITLGDGSAFSA
+2152 AAVTLGDGSAFST

-2177 IPNGSFDKGLTGWS
+2177 IPNGTFDKGLTGWS
-2191 YTGGATVGATGDGHE
+2191 YTGGATVDATGDGHE
-2206 GTLTSAGGQS
+2206 GTLTSAGGRT

-2221 NFLGLAHGSI
+2221 DFLGLAHGSI
-2231 AAATGTIPSF
+2231 ATATGTIPSF
-2241 GHAMKLASTVTVT
+2241 GNAMKLATTVTVT

-2282 VVTLLAKE
+2282 VVTLLAKD

-2302 ANTTLTLGFGTSD
+2302 ANTTLSLGFGTSD
-2315 TSDNSVNPVL
+2315 TSDNSVNPIL
-2325 RVDNVKL
+2325 RIDNVKL

-2344 AGDGLALRA
+2344 AGDGLALRS

-2388 GRIDDGRELVSE
+2388 GQIDDGRELVSE

-2420 DGRIDAT
+2420 DGRLDAA
-2427 DESFATLQ
+2427 DQSFATLQ

-2459 LSIAT
+2459 LSIAS
-2464 TATPTDTT
+2464 TATPTNTT
-2472 LAGNHV
+2472 LAGNHI
-2478 LGTTSMTMADGSSRL
+2478 LGTTSMTMADGSGRV

-2512 PLAASPAPQ
+2512 PLATSPAPAPQ
-2521 ADHGRFDYAALL
+2521 ADHGRFDYTALL

-2547 SSPDAHNGDWV
+2547 SSHDAHGGDWA
-2558 MALHTTDTH
+2558 MALHTADTH
-2567 HTTTHA
+2567 HATTHA
-2573 STIVPTAESS
+2573 STIVPVAENS

>member
-1 MPDTLDATTPLL
+1 MPDTLDATAPLL

-39 EKLAAALTGQG
+39 EKLAIALTGQG
-50 LPEGAA
+50 LPGTAA
-56 GSVADGWMRD
+56 GNLADGWMRD
-66 VAAGVGA
+66 VAAGIGA
-73 SATPDDAIAQASRVA
+73 SATPDAAIAQASRIA
-88 AGTAARMAQAAQEAA
+88 AGTAARMAQAAQETA

-111 AVALAQGQGLGPD
+111 AVALAQGQGLGPGG
-124 NAADSKAASDLSAAL
+124 AGDSKAASDLSAAL

-160 SQALT
+160 SQALS

-171 AAAEAVPVSPS
+171 AAPDAVPVSPS

-201 LGPAPGGHFAQALE
+201 LGPGSGGHFAEALE
-215 HALSGGADAAGAI
+215 HALSGGTDAAGAI
-228 AEAQAL
+228 AEAQAS
-234 SAAGAVQTTSVAV
+234 SAAGALQTTSVAV

-257 ALAAGKTDGAGGAA
+257 ALAAGKTDGTGGA
-271 LAGAP
+271 LAGNP
-276 AFTSVL
+276 AFASVL

-294 ALGASARA
+294 ALGASSRA
-302 QTDMAARQEAAA
+302 QTEMAARQEAAA

-345 LDGAAAGGFGD
+345 LDGASVGGFGE
-356 ALGRALSGGQEMAGA
+356 ALGRALSSGQEMAGA
-371 LGSAQQTVSTALAL
+371 LGSAQQTVSTAMAL
-385 SAETA
+385 SAETT

-432 GRAPATA
+432 GRAPGQA

-453 AQGSEVPVSAENKA
+453 ALGSEVPVSAENKA

-474 PPVGEATK
+474 PPAGEA
-482 EGAKGDGDKSGGEK
+482 AKGDGDKSSGDKSSGDKGG
-496 TAEQVAEAPAEG
+496 EQVAEAPAEG
-508 KEGGEKDGGEK
+508 KEGAEKDGSEKDSGEK
-519 DGAKEGDAKEEAKGE
+519 EAAKEDAKGE
-534 DGDKASDNSADKP
+534 ATDKP
-547 AADAAPDAA
+547 AAESSPDAAP
-556 AAKGEASPAPA
+556 AKGEASPAPA
-567 KSSVGSEPALKAI
+567 KSGMGSEPALKAI
-580 SFDVAGTA
+580 SFEVAGTA
-588 KSADPATPSVTAPAP
+588 KSADAATPGATAPAL
-603 SSGATPATTPVT
+603 STAAAPAALPVT
-615 RTLTSDPFAVAA
+615 RTLASDPFAVAA
-627 QIQQQVARA
+627 QMQQQVARA
-636 VEAAA
+636 LEAAA
-641 NALPVTVPPVAAPT
+641 NAPPAAVPPVAAPT
-655 LSSGFDAAAFTKALA
+655 LSSGFDAAAFAKALA
-670 IAEGTAAPAGFAVF
+670 VAEGTVAPAGFAVF

-691 RPGETGSSVIGVAV
+691 RPGEAGSRVIGVAV
-705 VANPDSPSGVWQ
+705 VTNPDSPSGVWQ
-717 YSLDGGA
+717 YSVDGGA
-724 WLVVGA
+724 WLAVGA
-730 VGDGAALVLPGSA
+730 VGDGSAVVLPGSA
-743 LLRFLPADNW
+743 LLRFLPAANW

-764 VNSEWTEG
+764 VNGEWAEG

-779 LFTLTG
+779 LFTLAG
-785 VGGTTPLSADVVPLT
+785 VGGTTPLSADVAPLT

-805 VNGAPVATDTTAVLA
+805 VNGAPVATGAQAVLA
-820 AVTEDSANPAGAS
+820 PITEDSADPAGAS
-833 VAALFGGLFS
+833 VASLFGGLFS

-861 VIANPAD
+861 VIGNA
-868 ATQGQWQYW
+868 
-877 TGSTWA
+877 
-883 AVGTVSDGAALILAA
+883 
-898 DATLR
+898 
-903 FLPAANWNGVPP
+903 
-915 SLTVRL
+915 
-921 IDDSQGPVTSGERAD
+921 
-936 ATAAG
+936 ATA
-941 GDSRYSL
+941 
-948 GTVALTTA
+948 
-956 VSAVNDAPVATGTTA
+956 
-971 TLPTLAEDTANPAGA
+971 
-986 TVSSLFGALFSDAAD
+986 
-1001 AVSGGSAAN
+1001 
-1010 GFAGVVVV
+1010 
-1018 GNDATTAQGTWQYW
+1018 AQGTWQYW
-1032 TGSAWAAIGAAS
+1032 TGSAWA
-1044 EADGLLLA
+1044 
-1052 TNTALRFVPAANWN
+1052 
-1066 GTTPALTVRLVEDGG
+1066 
-1081 APLVTGSR
+1081 
-1089 VDLTGGV
+1089 
-1096 GGSTVYSAGTIAL
+1096 
-1109 TGTVTPVNDAPV
+1109 
-1121 ATGTTT
+1121 
-1127 LLPAIAEDTADP
+1127 
-1139 SGATV
+1139 
-1144 TALFSH
+1144 
-1150 LFSDA
+1150 
-1155 TDTVAGGSA
+1155 
-1164 ANGFAGIAVVGNAAT
+1164 
-1179 AQGVWQYWTGTAWA
+1179 
-1193 AVGTVSDGDALLLA
+1193 
-1207 ADATLRFL
+1207 
-1215 PAANWNGVPPSLTV
+1215 
-1229 RLIDDSQGPVTN
+1229 
-1241 GERADVTSAGG
+1241 
-1252 DSRYSLG
+1252 
-1259 TIALNTAVSAV
+1259 
-1270 NDAPV
+1270 
-1275 ATGTAATLPTIAEDT
+1275 
-1290 ANPAGATVSSLF
+1290 
-1302 GALFSDA
+1302 
-1309 ADAVSGGSAANGFAG
+1309 
-1324 VVVVGNAATTAQ
+1324 
-1336 GTWQYWTGTAWAG
+1336 G
-1349 IGAASEAN
+1349 IGAAGDAN

-1392 PLITG
+1392 PLVSG

-1405 VGGSTVYSAG
+1405 VGGSTVYSAA
-1415 TVALTGTVTPVNDAP
+1415 TIALTGTVTPVNDAP
-1430 VATGTTA
+1430 VATGTASVLPTIAEDTADPSGATVNSLFAHLFSDPADAVAGGSTANGFAGVAIVANAATSQGVWQYWTGTAWSAVGAVSDGNALLLSADATLRFLPAADWNGVPPSLVVRLIDDSQGTVTSGERADVTGAGGDSRYSAGTIALDTAVSAVNDAPVATGTTA
-1437 TLPTVAE
+1437 TLPTIAE

-1449 AGTTVSS
+1449 AGTTVASLFGALFS
-1456 LFGHLFSDA
+1456 DAADAVSGGSAGNGFAGVVVVGNAATAAQGTWQYWTGSAWAGIGAAGDANGLLLTASTVLRFVPAANWNGTTPALTVRLVEDGGAPLFSGNRVDLTGGVGGSTVYSAATIALTGTVIPVNDAPVATDTTATLPTLAEDTANPTGTSVTALFGHLFSDPA
-1465 TDTVAGGSAANG
+1465 DAVAGGSVANG

-1486 AATAQGVWQYWTGTG
+1486 AATAAQGVWQYWTGTG
-1501 WAAMGA
+1501 WAAIGA

-1518 NTALRFVPAAD
+1518 NTALRFVPTAN

-1542 DDSQGAVASGGR
+1542 DDSQGAVASGGWTA
-1554 VVLTSVGGT
+1554 LASVGGDSR
-1563 TAYSAGTVAL
+1563 YSAGTVAL
-1573 TGTVTPVNDAPVA
+1573 TGSVTPVNDAPVA
-1586 TGPAATLP
+1586 TGTAATLP
-1594 TIAEDTAN
+1594 TIAEDAAN
-1602 PAGATVSSLF
+1602 PAGATVASLF
-1612 AHLFSDAADAVSG
+1612 GHLFSDAADAVSG
-1625 GSAADALAGIV
+1625 GSAADTLAGIV
-1636 VVGNAAVAA
+1636 VVGNAAMAA

-1654 AAWAD
+1654 TAWTD
-1659 IGAVS
+1659 IGAAS
-1664 GGHGLLLA
+1664 GGNGLLLA

-1688 TPALTVRLVDT
+1688 TPALTVRLVD
-1699 SHGPIASGARVDATN
+1699 SSQGPIASGARVDATS
-1714 VGGSTAYSA
+1714 VGGNTAYSA

-1728 TGAVLPVNDAPVAT
+1728 TGTVIPVNDAPVAT
-1742 GTTAT
+1742 DTTAT
-1747 LPTIAEDTVNPAGTS
+1747 LPTLAEDTANPTGTS

-1774 ADAVAGGS
+1774 ADAVTGGS

-1787 AGVAVVGNAATAGQG
+1787 AGIAIVGNAATAAQG
-1802 VWQYWSGFAWITVGA
+1802 VWQYWSGSAWITVGA
-1817 VAEGSALVVAANAML
+1817 VAEGTALVVAASAML
-1832 RFLPAADWNG
+1832 RFVPAADWNG

-1852 EDGGAP
+1852 EDGSAP
-1858 IVTGGRVDLTT
+1858 VVTGGRVDLTA
-1869 GGVGGSTVYSAD
+1869 GVGGSTVYSAD

-1902 TALATMKGVAVA
+1902 TALATVKGVAVA

-1919 VSDVDAGALPM
+1919 VSDVDAGPLPM

-1976 NGLLYTAGSYTG
+1976 NGLLYTASAYTG
-1988 ADAIRIVVNDLGNG
+1988 ADAIRIVVDDLGNG

-2031 LDVAVAAEALAA
+2031 LDVTVAAEALAA
-2043 PTAGTAGFAVSKLVG
+2043 PAAGTAGFAVSKLVG
-2058 LNGSGPGNVTDTDAG
+2058 LNGSGPANVTDADAG
-2073 AVVGI
+2073 AVTGI

-2087 GRWWFSTDNGATWS
+2087 GRWWFSTDNGATWT

-2143 QTMGSAGSK
+2143 QTTGSAGSK
-2152 TAITLGDGSAFSA
+2152 TAITLGEGSAFSA

-2206 GTLTSAGGQS
+2206 GTLTSAGGRT

-2221 NFLGLAHGSI
+2221 DFLGLAHGSI
-2231 AAATGTIPSF
+2231 AAATGTVPSF
-2241 GHAMKLASTVTVT
+2241 GHAMKLAGTVTVA

-2282 VVTLLAKE
+2282 VVTLLAKD

-2302 ANTTLTLGFGTSD
+2302 ANSTLSLGFGTSD

-2325 RVDNVKL
+2325 RIDNVKL

-2400 HFGKGFNSSLEALA
+2400 HFGAGSNGGGFNSSLEALA

-2420 DGRIDAT
+2420 DGRIDAA

-2464 TATPTDTT
+2464 TATPADTT
-2472 LAGNHV
+2472 LAGNHI

-2512 PLAASPAPQ
+2512 PLAASPSPQ

-2533 SSGLGLPDNVPVVQ
+2533 SSGLGLPDTVPVVQ
-2547 SSPDAHNGDWV
+2547 NGLDAHAGDWA
-2558 MALHTTDTH
+2558 MAVHSADTH
-2567 HTTTHA
+2567 HATTHA
-2573 STIVPTAESS
+2573 STIVPAAENS

>member
-1 MPDTLDATTPLL
+1 MPDTLDATAPLL

-73 SATPDDAIAQASRVA
+73 SATPDDAIAQASRIA
-88 AGTAARMAQAAQEAA
+88 AGTAARMAEAAQETA

-111 AVALAQGQGLGPD
+111 AVALAQGQGIGSGGANDP
-124 NAADSKAASDLSAAL
+124 KTASDLSAAL

-165 APPAAP
+165 ASPTAP
-171 AAAEAVPVSPS
+171 AMLDAVPVSPS

-201 LGPAPGGHFAQALE
+201 LGPAPGGHFAEALE
-215 HALSGGADAAGAI
+215 HALSSGADAAGAI

-234 SAAGAVQTTSVAV
+234 NAAGTVQTNSVAV

-257 ALAAGKTDGAGGAA
+257 ALAAGKTDGASGA
-271 LAGAP
+271 LAGNP

-282 NDALAQGAAPDA
+282 NDALAQGAQPDA
-294 ALGASARA
+294 ALGASTRA

-345 LDGAAAGGFGD
+345 LDGAAAGGFGE
-356 ALGRALSGGQEMAGA
+356 ALGRALSSGQEMSGA

-432 GRAPATA
+432 GRAPGSA
-439 LAAARQTAE
+439 LAAARQAAE

-453 AQGSEVPVSAENKA
+453 AQGSEVPVSPENKA

-474 PPVGEATK
+474 PPAGEAAK
-482 EGAKGDGDKSGGEK
+482 DGAKGDGDKGGGEK
-496 TAEQVAEAPAEG
+496 SAEQVAEAPAEG
-508 KEGGEKDGGEK
+508 KEAGKEEGGEKDSAKEEGAKE
-519 DGAKEGDAKEEAKGE
+519 DGAKEDAKGE
-534 DGDKASDNSADKP
+534 AADKT
-547 AADAAPDAA
+547 AGASSAE
-556 AAKGEASPAPA
+556 GEASPAA
-567 KSSVGSEPALKAI
+567 ARSSMGSEPALKPI
-580 SFDVAGTA
+580 SFDAAGTA
-588 KSADPATPSVTAPAP
+588 KSADTAAPSITAPAP
-603 SSGATPATTPVT
+603 TTSAPPASPAVT
-615 RTLTSDPFAVAA
+615 KALTSDPFAVAA

-636 VEAAA
+636 IEAAA
-641 NALPVTVPPVAAPT
+641 ATLPATVPPVAAPT
-655 LSSGFDAAAFTKALA
+655 LSAGFDAAAFAKALA

-691 RPGETGSSVIGVAV
+691 RPGEAGSRVIGVAV
-705 VANPDSPSGVWQ
+705 VANPDSPFGVWQ
-717 YSLDGGA
+717 YSVDGSVWQA
-724 WLVVGA
+724 VGT
-730 VGDGAALVLPGSA
+730 VGDGAALVLPDSA
-743 LLRFLPADNW
+743 LLRFLPAANW
-753 NGTTPSLGLRA
+753 NGTAPSLGLRA
-764 VNSEWTEG
+764 VNSEWAEG
-772 FSGAEHR
+772 FSGAGHR

-785 VGGTTPLSADVVPLT
+785 VGGTTPLSGDVALLA

-805 VNGAPVATDTTAVLA
+805 VNGAPVATGAQAVLA
-820 AVTEDSANPAGAS
+820 PIIEDSADPAGAG
-833 VAALFGGLFS
+833 VASLFGGLFS
-843 DPTDAVFGAAGNG
+843 DPTDAVFGSTGNG

-861 VIANPAD
+861 VVGNA
-868 ATQGQWQYW
+868 ATAAQGQWQYW
-877 TGSTWA
+877 TGTAWA
-883 AVGTVSDGAALILAA
+883 AVGTVSDGNALLLAA
-898 DATLR
+898 DAELR
-903 FLPAANWNGVPP
+903 FVPAADWNGVPP

-936 ATAAG
+936 VTGAG
-941 GDSRYSL
+941 GDSRYS
-948 GTVALTTA
+948 
-956 VSAVNDAPVATGTTA
+956 
-971 TLPTLAEDTANPAGA
+971 
-986 TVSSLFGALFSDAAD
+986 
-1001 AVSGGSAAN
+1001 
-1010 GFAGVVVV
+1010 
-1018 GNDATTAQGTWQYW
+1018 
-1032 TGSAWAAIGAAS
+1032 
-1044 EADGLLLA
+1044 
-1052 TNTALRFVPAANWN
+1052 
-1066 GTTPALTVRLVEDGG
+1066 
-1081 APLVTGSR
+1081 
-1089 VDLTGGV
+1089 
-1096 GGSTVYSAGTIAL
+1096 AGTIAL
-1109 TGTVTPVNDAPV
+1109 D
-1121 ATGTTT
+1121 
-1127 LLPAIAEDTADP
+1127 
-1139 SGATV
+1139 
-1144 TALFSH
+1144 
-1150 LFSDA
+1150 
-1155 TDTVAGGSA
+1155 
-1164 ANGFAGIAVVGNAAT
+1164 
-1179 AQGVWQYWTGTAWA
+1179 
-1193 AVGTVSDGDALLLA
+1193 
-1207 ADATLRFL
+1207 
-1215 PAANWNGVPPSLTV
+1215 
-1229 RLIDDSQGPVTN
+1229 
-1241 GERADVTSAGG
+1241 
-1252 DSRYSLG
+1252 
-1259 TIALNTAVSAV
+1259 TAVSAV

-1290 ANPAGATVSSLF
+1290 ANPAGATISALF
-1302 GALFSDA
+1302 GHLFSDA

-1324 VVVVGNAATTAQ
+1324 VVVVGNAATVAQGTWQYWTGTAWADIVAASDANGLLLAADTALRFVPATNWNGTTPALTVRLVEDGGAPLVTGNRVDLTGGVGGSTAYSAGIIALTGTVTPVNDAPIATGTAALLPAIAEDAANPSGATVTSLFVHLFSDPADAVAGGSAADSFAGIAIVGNAATAQGVWQYWTGTAWTAVGAVSDGNALLLSADAKLRFVPAADWNGVPPSLTVRLIDDSQGAVTSGERADVTGAGGDSRYSLGTVALTTAVSAINDAPVATGTAASLPTIAEDTANPAGATISALFGHLFSDAADAVSGGSAANGFAGVVVVGNAATVAQ

-1349 IGAASEAN
+1349 IGTASDAN
-1357 GLLLAANTALRFVP
+1357 GLLLAADTALRFVP

-1405 VGGSTVYSAG
+1405 VGGSTIYSAGTIALTGTVIPVNDAPVVTGATATLPAIAEDTANPSGATVSSLFAHLFSDAADTVSGGSAANGFAGIAIVGNAATTQGVWQYWTGTGWAAVGAASDGNALLLAANTALRFVPAANWNGTTPALTVRLIDDSQGVVTSGGRVALASVGGDSRYSAG
-1415 TVALTGTVTPVNDAP
+1415 TVALTTAVTPVNDAP
-1430 VATGTTA
+1430 VATGTAA
-1437 TLPTVAE
+1437 TLPTIAE

-1465 TDTVAGGSAANG
+1465 
-1477 FAGIAVVGN
+1477 
-1486 AATAQGVWQYWTGTG
+1486 
-1501 WAAMGA
+1501 
-1507 ASDGNA
+1507 
-1513 LLLAA
+1513 
-1518 NTALRFVPAAD
+1518 
-1529 WNGTTPALTVRLI
+1529 
-1542 DDSQGAVASGGR
+1542 
-1554 VVLTSVGGT
+1554 
-1563 TAYSAGTVAL
+1563 
-1573 TGTVTPVNDAPVA
+1573 
-1586 TGPAATLP
+1586 
-1594 TIAEDTAN
+1594 
-1602 PAGATVSSLF
+1602 
-1612 AHLFSDAADAVSG
+1612 ADAVSG
-1625 GSAADALAGIV
+1625 GSAADTLAGVV
-1636 VVGNAAVAA
+1636 VVGNAATVA

-1664 GGHGLLLA
+1664 GGNGLLLA

-1699 SHGPIASGARVDATN
+1699 SQGPIASGARVDATS

-1728 TGAVLPVNDAPVAT
+1728 TGTVIPVNDAPVAT

-1747 LPTIAEDTVNPAGTS
+1747 LPTIAEDTVNPTGTS
-1762 VTALFG
+1762 VSALFG
-1768 HLFSDP
+1768 PLFSDP

-1787 AGVAVVGNAATAGQG
+1787 AGVAIVGNAASAGQG
-1802 VWQYWSGFAWITVGA
+1802 VWQYWSGSAWITVGA
-1817 VAEGSALVVAANAML
+1817 VAEGAALVIAANAML

-1858 IVTGGRVDLTT
+1858 VVTGGRVDLTA
-1869 GGVGGSTVYSAD
+1869 GVGGSTVYSAD
-1881 TIALTGTV
+1881 TIALAGTV

-1941 TLASAGWDAVITGN
+1941 TLADAGWDAVITGN

-2043 PTAGTAGFAVSKLVG
+2043 PTAGTVGFAVSKLVG
-2058 LNGSGPGNVTDTDAG
+2058 LNGSGPANVTDTDAG

-2143 QTMGSAGSK
+2143 QTTGSAGSK
-2152 TAITLGDGSAFSA
+2152 TAVTLGDGSAFSA

-2177 IPNGSFDKGLTGWS
+2177 IPNGTFDKGLTGWS
-2191 YTGGATVGATGDGHE
+2191 YTAGATVGATGDGHE
-2206 GTLTSAGGQS
+2206 GTLTSAGGRT

-2221 NFLGLAHGSI
+2221 DFLGLAHGSI
-2231 AAATGTIPSF
+2231 ATATGTIPSF
-2241 GHAMKLASTVTVT
+2241 GNAMKLATTVTVT

-2282 VVTLLAKE
+2282 VVTLLAKD
-2290 ASASGKFSVVIP
+2290 ASASGKFSVVIA
-2302 ANTTLTLGFGTSD
+2302 ANSTLSLGFGTSD
-2315 TSDNSVNPVL
+2315 TSDNSVNPIL
-2325 RVDNVKL
+2325 RVDNIKL

-2374 GKGNALLVRDDNHN
+2374 GKGNALLVRDDNQN
-2388 GRIDDGRELVSE
+2388 GQIDDGRELVSE

-2414 SLDSNH
+2414 SLDTNH
-2420 DGRIDAT
+2420 DGRLDAA

-2472 LAGNHV
+2472 LAGNHI

-2493 VAGVAFDA
+2493 VAGVTFDA

-2512 PLAASPAPQ
+2512 PMAAPPSPSSQ
-2521 ADHGRFDYAALL
+2521 TDHGRFDYAALL
-2533 SSGLGLPDNVPVVQ
+2533 SSGLGLPDTAPVVQ
-2547 SSPDAHNGDWV
+2547 NSLDAHSGDWA
-2558 MALHTTDTH
+2558 MALHTADTH
-2567 HTTTHA
+2567 HATTHA
-2573 STIVPTAESS
+2573 STIVPVAENS

>member
-1 MPDTLDATTPLL
+1 MPDTLDATAPLL

-56 GSVADGWMRD
+56 GSVADGWMRN
-66 VAAGVGA
+66 VAAGIGT
-73 SATPDDAIAQASRVA
+73 SATPDDAIAQASRIA
-88 AGTAARMAQAAQEAA
+88 AGTAARMAQAAQETAE
-103 ALTGEQRL
+103 LTGEQRL
-111 AVALAQGQGLGPD
+111 AVALAQGQGLGSGGAGDP
-124 NAADSKAASDLSAAL
+124 KTASDLSAAL
-139 FSGVMDPAARPAGAA
+139 FNGVMDPAARPAGAA

-165 APPAAP
+165 APPTALAAP
-171 AAAEAVPVSPS
+171 EAVPVSPS

-201 LGPAPGGHFAQALE
+201 LGPGSGGHFAEALEQAL
-215 HALSGGADAAGAI
+215 SSGADAAGAI

-234 SAAGAVQTTSVAV
+234 STASAVQSTSVAV

-257 ALAAGKTDGAGGAA
+257 ALAAGKTDGAEGA
-271 LAGAP
+271 LTGNP

-282 NDALAQGAAPDA
+282 NDALAQGAQPDA

-302 QTDMAARQEAAA
+302 QTEMASRQEAAA

-334 ATVKTFAAAAG
+334 ATVKTFATAAG
-345 LDGAAAGGFGD
+345 LDGTAAGGFGD
-356 ALGRALSGGQEMAGA
+356 ALGRALSSGQEMAGA
-371 LGSAQQTVSTALAL
+371 LGSAQQTVSTAMAL

-432 GRAPATA
+432 GRAPGQA

-467 LADLANP
+467 LADLATP
-474 PPVGEATK
+474 PPAGES
-482 EGAKGDGDKSGGEK
+482 AKSDGEMAAQNTDSAQGKP
-496 TAEQVAEAPAEG
+496 AEQVAEAPAEG
-508 KEGGEKDGGEK
+508 KEEGSEKE
-519 DGAKEGDAKEEAKGE
+519 GAKEDGAKEEAKGE
-534 DGDKASDNSADKP
+534 AGDKPTADATP
-547 AADAAPDAA
+547 DAAPV
-556 AAKGEASPAPA
+556 KGEASSAPA
-567 KSSVGSEPALKAI
+567 KSSMGSEAALKAI

-588 KSADPATPSVTAPAP
+588 KSAETATPGATAPAP
-603 SSGATPATTPVT
+603 SASTTPATAPSVAKA
-615 RTLTSDPFAVAA
+615 LASDPFAVAA

-636 VEAAA
+636 LEAAA
-641 NALPVTVPPVAAPT
+641 NAPPVTVPPVAAPT
-655 LSSGFDAAAFTKALA
+655 LSASFDAAAFAKALA

-691 RPGETGSSVIGVAV
+691 RPGEAGSSVIGVAV

-717 YSLDGGA
+717 YSVDGGA
-724 WLVVGA
+724 WLEVGA
-730 VGDGAALVLPGSA
+730 IGDNSALVLPGGA
-743 LLRFLPADNW
+743 LLRFLPAANW

-764 VNSEWTEG
+764 VNSEWADG

-779 LFTLTG
+779 LFTLSG
-785 VGGTTPLSADVVPLT
+785 IGGTTPLSAGVAPLT

-805 VNGAPVATDTTAVLA
+805 VNGAPMATGTQAVLA
-820 AVTEDSANPAGAS
+820 AITEDSANPAGAG
-833 VAALFGGLFS
+833 VAMLFGGLFS
-843 DPTDAVFGAAGNG
+843 DPTDAVFGSAGNG
-856 FAGVA
+856 LAGVA
-861 VIANPAD
+861 VVVNPAD
-868 ATQGQWQYW
+868 AAQGQWQYW
-877 TGSTWA
+877 TGTAWA
-883 AVGTVSDGAALILAA
+883 AVGTVSDGNALLLSV
-898 DATLR
+898 DAKLR
-903 FLPAANWNGVPP
+903 FLPAADWNGVPP

-921 IDDSQGPVTSGERAD
+921 IDDSQGAVTSGERTD
-936 ATAAG
+936 VTGAG

-948 GTVALTTA
+948 ATIALTTA
-956 VSAVNDAPVATGTTA
+956 VNAVNDAPVATGGTA
-971 TLPTLAEDTANPAGA
+971 TLPTIAEDTANPAGT
-986 TVSSLFGALFSDAAD
+986 TVSALFGHLFSDAAD
-1001 AVSGGSAAN
+1001 AVTGGSAADTL
-1010 GFAGVVVV
+1010 AGVVVV
-1018 GNDATTAQGTWQYW
+1018 GNAATVTQGTWQYW
-1032 TGSAWAAIGAAS
+1032 TGTAWADIGAAS
-1044 EADGLLLA
+1044 DANGLLLA
-1052 TNTALRFVPAANWN
+1052 ANTALRFVPAANWN
-1066 GTTPALTVRLVEDGG
+1066 GITPTLTIRLVEDGA
-1081 APLVTGSR
+1081 APLITGNR

-1109 TGTVTPVNDAPV
+1109 TGTVTPINDAPIV
-1121 ATGTTT
+1121 TGTTAA
-1127 LLPAIAEDTADP
+1127 LPTIAEDATDP

-1144 TALFSH
+1144 TSLFAH
-1150 LFSDA
+1150 LFSDPA
-1155 TDTVAGGSA
+1155 DAVAGGSA
-1164 ANGFAGIAVVGNAAT
+1164 ADSFAGIAIVGNATT
-1179 AQGVWQYWTGTAWA
+1179 AQGAWQYWTGTAWA
-1193 AVGTVSDGDALLLA
+1193 AVGTVSDGNALLLA
-1207 ADATLRFL
+1207 ADAKLRFL
-1215 PAANWNGVPPSLTV
+1215 PAADWNGVPPSLTV
-1229 RLIDDSQGPVTN
+1229 RLIDDSQGPVTS
-1241 GERADVTSAGG
+1241 GERTDVTGAGG
-1252 DSRYSLG
+1252 DSRYSAG
-1259 TIALNTAVSAV
+1259 TIALTTAVNAV

-1275 ATGTAATLPTIAEDT
+1275 ATGGTATLPTIAEDT
-1290 ANPAGATVSSLF
+1290 ANPAGTTVSSLF
-1302 GALFSDA
+1302 GHLFSDA
-1309 ADAVSGGSAANGFAG
+1309 ADAVSGGSAANTLAG
-1324 VVVVGNAATTAQ
+1324 VVVVGNAATVAQ

-1349 IGAASEAN
+1349 IGAASDAN
-1357 GLLLAANTALRFVP
+1357 GLLLAADTALRFVP
-1371 AANWNGTTPALTVR
+1371 AANWNGITPTLTIR

-1392 PLITG
+1392 PLVTG

-1405 VGGSTVYSAG
+1405 VGGSTIYSAG
-1415 TVALTGTVTPVNDAP
+1415 TIALTGTVTPVNDAP

-1444 DTANP
+1444 DTVNP
-1449 AGTTVSS
+1449 AGATVTS
-1456 LFGHLFSDA
+1456 LFAHLFSDPA
-1465 TDTVAGGSAANG
+1465 DAVSGGSAANG
-1477 FAGIAVVGN
+1477 FAGIAIVGN

-1501 WAAMGA
+1501 WTAVGA

-1518 NTALRFVPAAD
+1518 NTALRFAPAAN

-1542 DDSQGAVASGGR
+1542 DDSQGAVTSGGR
-1554 VVLTSVGGT
+1554 VALASVGGDSR
-1563 TAYSAGTVAL
+1563 YSAGTVAL
-1573 TGTVTPVNDAPVA
+1573 TTSVTPVNDAPVA
-1586 TGPAATLP
+1586 TGTAATLP

-1602 PAGATVSSLF
+1602 PTGTTVSSLF
-1612 AHLFSDAADAVSG
+1612 GHLFSDAADAVSG
-1625 GSAADALAGIV
+1625 GSAANTLAGVV
-1636 VVGNAAVAA
+1636 VVGNAATVA
-1645 QGAWQYWTG
+1645 QGAWQFWTG

-1664 GGHGLLLA
+1664 GGNGLLLA

-1699 SHGPIASGARVDATN
+1699 SHGPIASGARVDATS

-1728 TGAVLPVNDAPVAT
+1728 TGTLTPVNDAPVAT

-1747 LPTIAEDTVNPAGTS
+1747 LPTIAEDTINPTGTS

-1787 AGVAVVGNAATAGQG
+1787 AGVAIVGNAATAGQG

-1817 VAEGSALVVAANAML
+1817 VTEGSALVVAADAML

-1842 TTPALTVRLI
+1842 ATPALTVRLI

-1858 IVTGGRVDLTT
+1858 VVTGGRVDLTA
-1869 GGVGGSTVYSAD
+1869 GVGGSTVYSAD

-1941 TLASAGWDAVITGN
+1941 TLAGAGWDAVITGN

-1976 NGLLYTAGSYTG
+1976 NGLLYTASSYTG

-2002 GAGGPLTATA
+2002 GAGGPLSATA
-2012 TIGVTVAPP
+2012 SIGVTVAPP
-2021 NASPVLIDTN
+2021 NASPILIDTN
-2031 LDVAVAAEALAA
+2031 LDVTVAAEALAA
-2043 PTAGTAGFAVSKLVG
+2043 PTAGTVGFAVSKLVG
-2058 LNGSGPGNVTDTDAG
+2058 LNGSGPANVTDTDAG
-2073 AVVGI
+2073 AVVGV

-2087 GRWWFSTDNGATWS
+2087 GRWWFSTDNGATWN

-2143 QTMGSAGSK
+2143 QTTGSAGSK
-2152 TAITLGDGSAFSA
+2152 VAVTIGDGSAFST

-2177 IPNGSFDKGLTGWS
+2177 IPNGTFDKGLTGWS
-2191 YTGGATVGATGDGHE
+2191 HTGGATVGATGDGHE
-2206 GTLTSAGGQS
+2206 GTLTSAAGRT

-2221 NFLGLAHGSI
+2221 DFLGLAHGSI
-2231 AAATGTIPSF
+2231 ATATGTIPSF
-2241 GHAMKLASTVTVT
+2241 GNAMKLATSVTVT

-2264 FIFSDPGYHD
+2264 FVFSDPGYHD

-2282 VVTLLAKE
+2282 VVTLLAKD

-2302 ANTTLTLGFGTSD
+2302 ANSTLSLGFGTSD
-2315 TSDNSVNPVL
+2315 TSDNSVNPIL
-2325 RVDNVKL
+2325 RVDNIKL

-2388 GRIDDGRELVSE
+2388 GQIDDGRELVSE

-2414 SLDSNH
+2414 SLDSNR
-2420 DGRIDAT
+2420 DGRIDAA

-2448 GELRTLAEAGI
+2448 GELRTLADAGI

-2472 LAGNHV
+2472 LAGNQI

-2512 PLAASPAPQ
+2512 PLAAAPQ

-2533 SSGLGLPDNVPVVQ
+2533 SSGLGLPDTAPVVQ
-2547 SSPDAHNGDWV
+2547 NSLDAHNGDWA
-2558 MALHTTDTH
+2558 MALHTADTH

-2573 STIVPTAESS
+2573 STIVPVAENS

>member
-1 MPDTLDATTPLL
+1 MPDTLDATAPLL

-39 EKLAAALTGQG
+39 EKLAAALSGQG
-50 LPEGAA
+50 LPDGAA

-73 SATPDDAIAQASRVA
+73 SATPDDAIAQASRIA
-88 AGTAARMAQAAQEAA
+88 AGTAARMAQAAQETA

-111 AVALAQGQGLGPD
+111 AVALAQGQGIGPGGA
-124 NAADSKAASDLSAAL
+124 NDSKTASDLSAAL

-171 AAAEAVPVSPS
+171 AMTDAVPVSPS

-201 LGPAPGGHFAQALE
+201 LGPGSGGHFAEALE
-215 HALSGGADAAGAI
+215 HALSSGADAAGAI

-234 SAAGAVQTTSVAV
+234 SAASAAQTDSVAV

-257 ALAAGKTDGAGGAA
+257 ALAAGKTDGASGA
-271 LAGAP
+271 LADNP

-282 NDALAQGAAPDA
+282 NDALAQGAQPDA

-345 LDGAAAGGFGD
+345 LDGAAAGGFGE
-356 ALGRALSGGQEMAGA
+356 ALGRALSSGQEMSGA

-423 AALGQALAD
+423 TALGQALAD
-432 GRAPATA
+432 GRAPGSA

-453 AQGSEVPVSAENKA
+453 AQGSEVPVSPENKT

-474 PPVGEATK
+474 PPAGEAAK
-482 EGAKGDGDKSGGEK
+482 DGAKGDGDKSGGEK
-496 TAEQVAEAPAEG
+496 TAEQKGAEQVAEAPAEG
-508 KEGGEKDGGEK
+508 KESGEKEGAKEEGAKE
-519 DGAKEGDAKEEAKGE
+519 DGAKED
-534 DGDKASDNSADKP
+534 
-547 AADAAPDAA
+547 
-556 AAKGEASPAPA
+556 AKGEAADKTADASSAEGEASPSAA
-567 KSSVGSEPALKAI
+567 KSTMGSEPALKPI
-580 SFDVAGTA
+580 SFDAAGTA
-588 KSADPATPSVTAPAP
+588 KSADTAAPGATAPAP
-603 SSGATPATTPVT
+603 TSSAPPAAPAVT
-615 RTLTSDPFAVAA
+615 KALTSDPFAVAA

-636 VEAAA
+636 IEAAA
-641 NALPVTVPPVAAPT
+641 ATLPATVPPVAAPT
-655 LSSGFDAAAFTKALA
+655 LSTAFDPAAFAKALA

-691 RPGETGSSVIGVAV
+691 RPGEAGSRVIGVAV

-717 YSLDGGA
+717 YSVDGNV
-724 WLVVGA
+724 WLAVGA
-730 VGDGAALVLPGSA
+730 VGDDSALVLPDSA
-743 LLRFLPADNW
+743 LLRFLPAANW
-753 NGTTPSLGLRA
+753 NGTAPSLGLRA
-764 VNSEWTEG
+764 VNGEWAEG

-785 VGGTTPLSADVVPLT
+785 VGGTTPLSGDVAPLT
-800 LEVTP
+800 LEVIP
-805 VNGAPVATDTTAVLA
+805 VNGAPVATGAHAVLA
-820 AVTEDSANPAGAS
+820 PIAEDSADPAGAT
-833 VAALFGGLFS
+833 VASLFGGLFS
-843 DPTDAVFGAAGNG
+843 DPTDAVFGSAGNGFAGVAVVGNAATAAQGVWQYWTGSAWTAVGDVAEGAALILAADAKLRFLPAADWNGTTPALTVRLIEDGGAPVVTGGRVDLTTGVGGSTVYSAGTVALTGTITPVNDAPVATGTTTLLPAVDEDAADPSGATVSTLFAHLFSDPADAVAGGSAANG

-861 VIANPAD
+861 VIANGAD
-868 ATQGQWQYW
+868 TAQGQWQYW
-877 TGSTWA
+877 TGTAWT
-883 AVGTVSDGAALILAA
+883 AVGTVSNGDALLLSAGT
-898 DATLR
+898 TLR
-903 FLPAANWNGVPP
+903 FLPAADWNGVPP
-915 SLTVRL
+915 SLVVRL

-936 ATAAG
+936 VTGAG

-948 GTVALTTA
+948 GTIALNTA
-956 VSAVNDAPVATGTTA
+956 VGAVNDAPVATGTTA
-971 TLPTLAEDTANPAGA
+971 TLPTIAEDTANPAGA
-986 TVSSLFGALFSDAAD
+986 TVSTLFGPLFSDTAD

-1018 GNDATTAQGTWQYW
+1018 GNAATVAQGTWQYW
-1032 TGSAWAAIGAAS
+1032 TGTAWAGIGAAS
-1044 EADGLLLA
+1044 DANGLLLA
-1052 TNTALRFVPAANWN
+1052 ADTALRFVPAANWN

-1081 APLVTGSR
+1081 APLVTG
-1089 VDLTGGV
+1089 G
-1096 GGSTVYSAGTIAL
+1096 
-1109 TGTVTPVNDAPV
+1109 
-1121 ATGTTT
+1121 
-1127 LLPAIAEDTADP
+1127 
-1139 SGATV
+1139 
-1144 TALFSH
+1144 
-1150 LFSDA
+1150 
-1155 TDTVAGGSA
+1155 
-1164 ANGFAGIAVVGNAAT
+1164 
-1179 AQGVWQYWTGTAWA
+1179 
-1193 AVGTVSDGDALLLA
+1193 
-1207 ADATLRFL
+1207 
-1215 PAANWNGVPPSLTV
+1215 
-1229 RLIDDSQGPVTN
+1229 
-1241 GERADVTSAGG
+1241 
-1252 DSRYSLG
+1252 
-1259 TIALNTAVSAV
+1259 
-1270 NDAPV
+1270 
-1275 ATGTAATLPTIAEDT
+1275 
-1290 ANPAGATVSSLF
+1290 
-1302 GALFSDA
+1302 
-1309 ADAVSGGSAANGFAG
+1309 
-1324 VVVVGNAATTAQ
+1324 
-1336 GTWQYWTGTAWAG
+1336 
-1349 IGAASEAN
+1349 
-1357 GLLLAANTALRFVP
+1357 
-1371 AANWNGTTPALTVR
+1371 
-1385 LVEDGGA
+1385 
-1392 PLITG
+1392 
-1397 NRVDLTGG
+1397 RVDLTGG

-1437 TLPTVAE
+1437 TLPTIAE
-1444 DTANP
+1444 DTVNP
-1449 AGTTVSS
+1449 AGVTVTS
-1456 LFGHLFSDA
+1456 LFAHLFSDA
-1465 TDTVAGGSAANG
+1465 TDAVGGGSAANG
-1477 FAGIAVVGN
+1477 FAGIAIVGN
-1486 AATAQGVWQYWTGTG
+1486 AATTQGVWQYWTGTG
-1501 WAAMGA
+1501 WTAVGA

-1518 NTALRFVPAAD
+1518 TTALRFVPAAN

-1542 DDSQGAVASGGR
+1542 DDSQGAVTSGGR
-1554 VVLTSVGGT
+1554 VALASVGGDSR
-1563 TAYSAGTVAL
+1563 YSAGTVAL
-1573 TGTVTPVNDAPVA
+1573 TTSVTPVNDAPVA
-1586 TGPAATLP
+1586 TGTAATLP

-1602 PAGATVSSLF
+1602 PTGTTVASLF
-1612 AHLFSDAADAVSG
+1612 GPLFSDAADAVSG
-1625 GSAADALAGIV
+1625 GSAADTLAGVV
-1636 VVGNAAVAA
+1636 VVGNAATLA

-1654 AAWAD
+1654 AAWTD
-1659 IGAVS
+1659 IGAAS
-1664 GGHGLLLA
+1664 GGNGLLLA

-1728 TGAVLPVNDAPVAT
+1728 TGTVLPVNDAPVAT

-1782 SANGF
+1782 AANGF
-1787 AGVAVVGNAATAGQG
+1787 AGVAIVGNAATAGQG

-1817 VAEGSALVVAANAML
+1817 VAEGSALVVAASAML

-1858 IVTGGRVDLTT
+1858 VVTGGRVDLTA
-1869 GGVGGSTVYSAD
+1869 GVGGSTVYSAD
-1881 TIALTGTV
+1881 TVALTGTV

-1955 GTDSVTIRAT
+1955 GTDTITIRAT

-1976 NGLLYTAGSYTG
+1976 NGLLYTANSYTG
-1988 ADAIRIVVNDLGNG
+1988 ADAIRIIVNDLGNG
-2002 GAGGPLTATA
+2002 GAGGPLTATV
-2012 TIGVTVAPP
+2012 TIGVTVVPP

-2043 PTAGTAGFAVSKLVG
+2043 PIAGTVGFAVSKLVG
-2058 LNGSGPGNVTDTDAG
+2058 LNGSGPANVIDTDAG

-2143 QTMGSAGSK
+2143 QTTGSAGSK
-2152 TAITLGDGSAFSA
+2152 TAVTLGDGSAFST

-2177 IPNGSFDKGLTGWS
+2177 IPNGTFDKGLTGWS
-2191 YTGGATVGATGDGHE
+2191 YTGGATVDATGDGHE
-2206 GTLTSAGGQS
+2206 GTLTSAAGRT

-2221 NFLGLAHGSI
+2221 DFLGLAHGSI
-2231 AAATGTIPSF
+2231 ATATGTIPSF
-2241 GHAMKLASTVTVT
+2241 GNAMKLATTVTVT

-2302 ANTTLTLGFGTSD
+2302 ANTTLSLGFGTSD
-2315 TSDNSVNPVL
+2315 TSDNSVNPIL
-2325 RVDNVKL
+2325 RIDNVKL

-2344 AGDGLALRA
+2344 AGDGLALRT

-2420 DGRIDAT
+2420 DGRIDAA
-2427 DESFATLQ
+2427 DQSFATLQ

-2440 DGDGVSQP
+2440 NGDGVSQP
-2448 GELRTLAEAGI
+2448 GELRTLADAGI

-2464 TATPTDTT
+2464 AATPTDTT
-2472 LAGNHV
+2472 LAGNHI
-2478 LGTTSMTMADGSSRL
+2478 LGTTSMTMADGSSRM
-2493 VAGVAFDA
+2493 VAGVAFDV

-2512 PLAASPAPQ
+2512 PLAASPAPSPQ

-2533 SSGLGLPDNVPVVQ
+2533 SSGLGLPDYVPVVQ
-2547 SSPDAHNGDWV
+2547 NGLDAHGADWT
-2558 MALHTTDTH
+2558 MALHTADTH
-2567 HTTTHA
+2567 HATTHA
-2573 STIVPTAESS
+2573 STIVPVAENS

>member
-1 MPDTLDATTPLL
+1 MPDTLDATAPLL

-26 LLGGDPGALKAVQ
+26 LLGGDPAALKAVQ

-73 SATPDDAIAQASRVA
+73 SATPDDAIAQASRIA
-88 AGTAARMAQAAQEAA
+88 AGTAARMAQAAQETA

-111 AVALAQGQGLGPD
+111 AVALAQGQGIGPGSA
-124 NAADSKAASDLSAAL
+124 NDSKTASDLSAAL
-139 FSGVMDPAARPAGAA
+139 FSGVMDPVARPAGAA

-165 APPAAP
+165 APPTAP
-171 AAAEAVPVSPS
+171 AMPDAVPVSPS

-201 LGPAPGGHFAQALE
+201 LGPAAGGHFAEALE
-215 HALSGGADAAGAI
+215 HALSSGADAAGAI

-234 SAAGAVQTTSVAV
+234 SAAGTVQTKSVAV

-257 ALAAGKTDGAGGAA
+257 ALAAGKTDGAGGA
-271 LAGAP
+271 LAGNP

-282 NDALAQGAAPDA
+282 NDALAQGAQPDA
-294 ALGASARA
+294 ALGASAQA
-302 QTDMAARQEAAA
+302 QTDMAARQEAAT

-345 LDGAAAGGFGD
+345 LDGAAAGGFGE
-356 ALGRALSGGQEMAGA
+356 ALGRALSNGQEMSGA

-432 GRAPATA
+432 GRAPGSA

-453 AQGSEVPVSAENKA
+453 AQGSEVPVSPENKA

-474 PPVGEATK
+474 PPAGEAAK
-482 EGAKGDGDKSGGEK
+482 DGAEGDGDKGGDKGDDKSGGEK

-508 KEGGEKDGGEK
+508 KEGGKEEGGEK
-519 DGAKEGDAKEEAKGE
+519 DGAKEEGAKEEGTKE
-534 DGDKASDNSADKP
+534 D
-547 AADAAPDAA
+547 
-556 AAKGEASPAPA
+556 AKGEAADKTADASSAEGEAPKAAA
-567 KSSVGSEPALKAI
+567 KSSMGSEPALKPI
-580 SFDVAGTA
+580 SFDAAGTA
-588 KSADPATPSVTAPAP
+588 KSADTAAPSVTAPAP
-603 SSGATPATTPVT
+603 TTSAPPASPVVT
-615 RTLTSDPFAVAA
+615 KALTSDPFAVAA

-636 VEAAA
+636 IEAAA
-641 NALPVTVPPVAAPT
+641 AALPAAVPPVAAPT
-655 LSSGFDAAAFTKALA
+655 LSAGFDTAAFAKALA

-691 RPGETGSSVIGVAV
+691 RPGEAGSSVIGVAV
-705 VANPDSPSGVWQ
+705 VANSDSPSGVWQ
-717 YSLDGGA
+717 YSVDGSV
-724 WLVVGA
+724 WLAVGT
-730 VGDGAALVLPGSA
+730 VGDGSALVLPDSA
-743 LLRFLPADNW
+743 LLRFLPAANW
-753 NGTTPSLGLRA
+753 NGTAPSLGLRA
-764 VNSEWTEG
+764 VNGEWAEG

-785 VGGTTPLSADVVPLT
+785 VGGTTPLSGDVAPLT

-805 VNGAPVATDTTAVLA
+805 VNGAPVATGAQAVLTPIA
-820 AVTEDSANPAGAS
+820 EDSADPAGAS
-833 VAALFGGLFS
+833 VASLFGGLFS
-843 DPTDAVFGAAGNG
+843 DPTDAVFGSAGNG

-861 VIANPAD
+861 V
-868 ATQGQWQYW
+868 
-877 TGSTWA
+877 
-883 AVGTVSDGAALILAA
+883 VGNA
-898 DATLR
+898 
-903 FLPAANWNGVPP
+903 
-915 SLTVRL
+915 
-921 IDDSQGPVTSGERAD
+921 
-936 ATAAG
+936 ATAAQ
-941 GDSRYSL
+941 
-948 GTVALTTA
+948 
-956 VSAVNDAPVATGTTA
+956 
-971 TLPTLAEDTANPAGA
+971 
-986 TVSSLFGALFSDAAD
+986 
-1001 AVSGGSAAN
+1001 
-1010 GFAGVVVV
+1010 GV
-1018 GNDATTAQGTWQYW
+1018 WQYW
-1032 TGSAWAAIGAAS
+1032 TGSAWTAVGNVAEG
-1044 EADGLLLA
+1044 
-1052 TNTALRFVPAANWN
+1052 TALILAADAKLRFLPAANWN
-1066 GTTPALTVRLVEDGG
+1066 GTTPALTVRLIEDGG
-1081 APLVTGSR
+1081 TPVVTGGR
-1089 VDLTGGV
+1089 VDLTTGV

-1127 LLPAIAEDTADP
+1127 LLPAVAEDAADP

-1144 TALFSH
+1144 STLFAH
-1150 LFSDA
+1150 LFSDPA
-1155 TDTVAGGSA
+1155 DTVAGGSA
-1164 ANGFAGIAVVGNAAT
+1164 ANGFAGVVVIANGADT
-1179 AQGVWQYWTGTAWA
+1179 AQGQWQYWTGTAWTD
-1193 AVGTVSDGDALLLA
+1193 VGTVSNGDALLLA
-1207 ADATLRFL
+1207 ADTKLRFL
-1215 PAANWNGVPPSLTV
+1215 PAADWNGVPPSLMV
-1229 RLIDDSQGPVTN
+1229 RLIDDSQGPVTS
-1241 GERADVTSAGG
+1241 GGRADVTDAGG

-1275 ATGTAATLPTIAEDT
+1275 ATSTTATLPTIAEDT
-1290 ANPAGATVSSLF
+1290 ANPAGATVSALF
-1302 GALFSDA
+1302 GHLFSDA
-1309 ADAVSGGSAANGFAG
+1309 ADAVSDGSTANGFAG
-1324 VVVVGNAATTAQ
+1324 VVVVGNAATVAQ

-1349 IGAASEAN
+1349 ISAASEAN
-1357 GLLLAANTALRFVP
+1357 GLLLAANTALRFVPTANWNGTTPALTVRLVEDGGAPLVTGNRVDLTGGVGGSTVYSAGTIALTGTVTPINDAPVATGTTAVLPTIAEDTVNPAGATVTSLFAHLFSDATDAVSGGSAANGFAGIAIVGNAATTQGVWQYWTGTGWTAVGAASDGNALLLAANTALRFVP

-1385 LVEDGGA
+1385 LIDDSQGAVTSGG
-1392 PLITG
+1392 
-1397 NRVDLTGG
+1397 RVALAS
-1405 VGGSTVYSAG
+1405 VGGDSRYSAG
-1415 TVALTGTVTPVNDAP
+1415 TVALTTSVTPVNDAP
-1430 VATGTTA
+1430 VATGT
-1437 TLPTVAE
+1437 
-1444 DTANP
+1444 
-1449 AGTTVSS
+1449 
-1456 LFGHLFSDA
+1456 
-1465 TDTVAGGSAANG
+1465 
-1477 FAGIAVVGN
+1477 
-1486 AATAQGVWQYWTGTG
+1486 
-1501 WAAMGA
+1501 
-1507 ASDGNA
+1507 
-1513 LLLAA
+1513 
-1518 NTALRFVPAAD
+1518 
-1529 WNGTTPALTVRLI
+1529 
-1542 DDSQGAVASGGR
+1542 
-1554 VVLTSVGGT
+1554 
-1563 TAYSAGTVAL
+1563 
-1573 TGTVTPVNDAPVA
+1573 
-1586 TGPAATLP
+1586 AATLP

-1602 PAGATVSSLF
+1602 PAGTTVASLF
-1612 AHLFSDAADAVSG
+1612 GPLFSDAADAVSG
-1625 GSAADALAGIV
+1625 GSAADTLAGVV
-1636 VVGNAAVAA
+1636 VVGNAATVA
-1645 QGAWQYWTG
+1645 QGAWQFWTG

-1664 GGHGLLLA
+1664 GGNGLLLA

-1699 SHGPIASGARVDATN
+1699 SQGPVASGARVDATS

-1728 TGAVLPVNDAPVAT
+1728 TGTVIPVNDAPVAT

-1747 LPTIAEDTVNPAGTS
+1747 LPTIAEDTVNPTGTS

-1787 AGVAVVGNAATAGQG
+1787 AGVAIVGNAATAGQG

-1817 VAEGSALVVAANAML
+1817 VAEGSALVVAASAML

-1858 IVTGGRVDLTT
+1858 VVTGGRVDLTA
-1869 GGVGGSTVYSAD
+1869 GVGGSTVYSAD

-1919 VSDVDAGALPM
+1919 VFDVDAGALPM

-1955 GTDSVTIRAT
+1955 GTDTVTIRAT

-1976 NGLLYTAGSYTG
+1976 NGLLYTANTYTG

-2002 GAGGPLTATA
+2002 GAGGPLTATV
-2012 TIGVTVAPP
+2012 TIGVTVVPP

-2043 PTAGTAGFAVSKLVG
+2043 PTAGTVGFAVSKLVG
-2058 LNGSGPGNVTDTDAG
+2058 LNGSGPANVIDTDAG

-2143 QTMGSAGSK
+2143 QTTGSAGSK
-2152 TAITLGDGSAFSA
+2152 VAVTIGDGSAFST

-2177 IPNGSFDKGLTGWS
+2177 IPNGTFDKGLTGWS
-2191 YTGGATVGATGDGHE
+2191 YTGGATVDATGDGHE
-2206 GTLTSAGGQS
+2206 GTLTSAGGRT

-2221 NFLGLAHGSI
+2221 DFLGLAHGSI
-2231 AAATGTIPSF
+2231 ATATGTIPSF
-2241 GHAMKLASTVTVT
+2241 GNAMKLATTVTVT

-2282 VVTLLAKE
+2282 VVTLLAKD

-2302 ANTTLTLGFGTSD
+2302 ANTTLSLGFGTSD
-2315 TSDNSVNPVL
+2315 TSDNSVNPIL
-2325 RVDNVKL
+2325 RIDNVKL

-2344 AGDGLALRA
+2344 AGDGLALRT

-2388 GRIDDGRELVSE
+2388 GQIDDGRELVSE
-2400 HFGKGFNSSLEALA
+2400 HFGKGFNSSLDALA

-2420 DGRIDAT
+2420 DGRIDAA
-2427 DESFATLQ
+2427 DQSFATLQ

-2440 DGDGVSQP
+2440 NGDGVSQP

-2464 TATPTDTT
+2464 TAIPTDTT
-2472 LAGNHV
+2472 LAGNHI
-2478 LGTTSMTMADGSSRL
+2478 LGTTSMTMADGSSRV

-2512 PLAASPAPQ
+2512 PLAASPSPSSQ

-2533 SSGLGLPDNVPVVQ
+2533 SSGLGLPDTVPVVQ
-2547 SSPDAHNGDWV
+2547 NSLDAHSGDWA

-2567 HTTTHA
+2567 HATTHA
-2573 STIVPTAESS
+2573 STIVPVAENS

>member
-1 MPDTLDATTPLL
+1 MPDTLDATAPLL

-50 LPEGAA
+50 LPDSAA

-73 SATPDDAIAQASRVA
+73 SATPDDAIAQASRIA
-88 AGTAARMAQAAQEAA
+88 AGTAARMAQAAQETA

-111 AVALAQGQGLGPD
+111 AVALAQGQGIGPSSA
-124 NAADSKAASDLSAAL
+124 NDSKTASDLSAAL

-165 APPAAP
+165 VPPTAP
-171 AAAEAVPVSPS
+171 AMPDAAPVSPS

-201 LGPAPGGHFAQALE
+201 LGPAAGGHFAEALE
-215 HALSGGADAAGAI
+215 HALSSGADAAGAI

-234 SAAGAVQTTSVAV
+234 SAAGTVQTKSVAV

-257 ALAAGKTDGAGGAA
+257 ALAAGKTDGASGA
-271 LAGAP
+271 LAGNP

-282 NDALAQGAAPDA
+282 NDALAQGAQPDA

-345 LDGAAAGGFGD
+345 LDGAAAGGFGE
-356 ALGRALSGGQEMAGA
+356 ALGRALSSGQEMSGA

-432 GRAPATA
+432 GRAPGSA

-453 AQGSEVPVSAENKA
+453 AQGSEVPVSPENKA

-474 PPVGEATK
+474 PPAGETAK
-482 EGAKGDGDKSGGEK
+482 DGAKGDGDKGDGEK
-496 TAEQVAEAPAEG
+496 GAEQVAEAPAEG
-508 KEGGEKDGGEK
+508 KEGGKDEGGEK
-519 DGAKEGDAKEEAKGE
+519 DGAKEEGAKEDGAKE
-534 DGDKASDNSADKP
+534 D
-547 AADAAPDAA
+547 
-556 AAKGEASPAPA
+556 AKGEAADKSADASSAEGEAPPAAA
-567 KSSVGSEPALKAI
+567 KSSMGSEPALKPI
-580 SFDVAGTA
+580 SFDAAGTA
-588 KSADPATPSVTAPAP
+588 KSADTAAPSVTAPTPTTSAP
-603 SSGATPATTPVT
+603 PAAPVVT
-615 RTLTSDPFAVAA
+615 KALTSDPFAVAA

-636 VEAAA
+636 IEAAA
-641 NALPVTVPPVAAPT
+641 ATLPATVPPVAAPT
-655 LSSGFDAAAFTKALA
+655 LSAGFDAAAFAKALA

-691 RPGETGSSVIGVAV
+691 RPGEAGSSVIGVAV

-717 YSLDGGA
+717 YSVDGSV
-724 WLVVGA
+724 WLAVGT
-730 VGDGAALVLPGSA
+730 VGDGSALVLPDSA
-743 LLRFLPADNW
+743 MLRFLPAANW
-753 NGTTPSLGLRA
+753 NGTAPSLGLRA
-764 VNSEWTEG
+764 VNGEWAEG

-785 VGGTTPLSADVVPLT
+785 VGGTTPLSGDVASLT

-805 VNGAPVATDTTAVLA
+805 VNGAPVATGAQAVLA
-820 AVTEDSANPAGAS
+820 PIAEDSADPAGAS
-833 VAALFGGLFS
+833 VASLFSGLFS
-843 DPTDAVFGAAGNG
+843 DPTDAVFGSAGNG

-861 VIANPAD
+861 V
-868 ATQGQWQYW
+868 
-877 TGSTWA
+877 
-883 AVGTVSDGAALILAA
+883 VGNA
-898 DATLR
+898 
-903 FLPAANWNGVPP
+903 
-915 SLTVRL
+915 
-921 IDDSQGPVTSGERAD
+921 
-936 ATAAG
+936 ATAAQ
-941 GDSRYSL
+941 
-948 GTVALTTA
+948 
-956 VSAVNDAPVATGTTA
+956 
-971 TLPTLAEDTANPAGA
+971 
-986 TVSSLFGALFSDAAD
+986 
-1001 AVSGGSAAN
+1001 
-1010 GFAGVVVV
+1010 GV
-1018 GNDATTAQGTWQYW
+1018 WQYW
-1032 TGSAWAAIGAAS
+1032 TGSAWTAVGDVAEG
-1044 EADGLLLA
+1044 
-1052 TNTALRFVPAANWN
+1052 TALILAADAKLRFLPAANWN
-1066 GTTPALTVRLVEDGG
+1066 GTTPALTVRLIEDGG
-1081 APLVTGSR
+1081 TPVVTGGR
-1089 VDLTGGV
+1089 VDLTTGV
-1096 GGSTVYSAGTIAL
+1096 GGSTVYSAGTITL

-1127 LLPAIAEDTADP
+1127 LLPAVAEDAADP

-1144 TALFSH
+1144 STLFAH
-1150 LFSDA
+1150 LFSDPA
-1155 TDTVAGGSA
+1155 DAVAGGSA
-1164 ANGFAGIAVVGNAAT
+1164 ANGFAGVAVIANGADT
-1179 AQGVWQYWTGTAWA
+1179 AQGQWQYWTGTAWT
-1193 AVGTVSDGDALLLA
+1193 AVGTVSNGDALLLA
-1207 ADATLRFL
+1207 AGTKLRFL
-1215 PAANWNGVPPSLTV
+1215 PAADWNGVPPSLMV
-1229 RLIDDSQGPVTN
+1229 RLIDDSQGPVTS
-1241 GERADVTSAGG
+1241 GGRADVTGAGG

-1275 ATGTAATLPTIAEDT
+1275 ATGTTATLPTIAEDT
-1290 ANPAGATVSSLF
+1290 ANPAGATVSALF
-1302 GALFSDA
+1302 AHLFSDA
-1309 ADAVSGGSAANGFAG
+1309 ADAVSDGSTANGFAG
-1324 VVVVGNAATTAQ
+1324 VVVVGNAATVGQ

-1349 IGAASEAN
+1349 IGAASDAN
-1357 GLLLAANTALRFVP
+1357 GLLLAANTALRFVPTANWNGTTPALTVRLVEDGGPPLVTGTRVDLTGGVGGSTVYSAGTIALTGTVTPINDAPVATGTTAVLPTIAEDTVNPAGATVTSLFAHLFSDATDAVSGGSAANGFAGIAIVGNAATTQGVWQYWTGTGWTAVGAASDGNALLLAANTALRFVP

-1385 LVEDGGA
+1385 LIDDSQGAVISGG
-1392 PLITG
+1392 
-1397 NRVDLTGG
+1397 RVALAS
-1405 VGGSTVYSAG
+1405 VGGDSRYSAG
-1415 TVALTGTVTPVNDAP
+1415 TVALTTSVTPVNDAP
-1430 VATGTTA
+1430 VATGSTT
-1437 TLPTVAE
+1437 
-1444 DTANP
+1444 
-1449 AGTTVSS
+1449 
-1456 LFGHLFSDA
+1456 
-1465 TDTVAGGSAANG
+1465 
-1477 FAGIAVVGN
+1477 
-1486 AATAQGVWQYWTGTG
+1486 
-1501 WAAMGA
+1501 
-1507 ASDGNA
+1507 
-1513 LLLAA
+1513 
-1518 NTALRFVPAAD
+1518 
-1529 WNGTTPALTVRLI
+1529 
-1542 DDSQGAVASGGR
+1542 
-1554 VVLTSVGGT
+1554 
-1563 TAYSAGTVAL
+1563 
-1573 TGTVTPVNDAPVA
+1573 
-1586 TGPAATLP
+1586 TLP

-1602 PAGATVSSLF
+1602 PAGTTVASLF
-1612 AHLFSDAADAVSG
+1612 GPLFSDAADAVSG
-1625 GSAADALAGIV
+1625 GSAADTLAGVV
-1636 VVGNAAVAA
+1636 VVGNAATVA
-1645 QGAWQYWTG
+1645 QGAWQFWTG

-1664 GGHGLLLA
+1664 GGNGLLLA

-1699 SHGPIASGARVDATN
+1699 SQGPIASGARVDATS

-1728 TGAVLPVNDAPVAT
+1728 TGTVIPVNDAPVAT

-1787 AGVAVVGNAATAGQG
+1787 AGVAIVGNAASAGQG

-1817 VAEGSALVVAANAML
+1817 VAEGSALVVAASAML

-1858 IVTGGRVDLTT
+1858 VVTGGRVDLTA
-1869 GGVGGSTVYSAD
+1869 GVGGSTVYSAD

-1941 TLASAGWDAVITGN
+1941 TLASAGWDAIITGN
-1955 GTDSVTIRAT
+1955 GTDTVTIRAT

-1976 NGLLYTAGSYTG
+1976 NGLLYTASTYTG

-2002 GAGGPLTATA
+2002 GAGGPLTATV
-2012 TIGVTVAPP
+2012 TIGVTVVPP

-2043 PTAGTAGFAVSKLVG
+2043 PTAGTVGFAVSKLVG
-2058 LNGSGPGNVTDTDAG
+2058 LNGSGPANVIDTDAG

-2143 QTMGSAGSK
+2143 QTTGSAGSK
-2152 TAITLGDGSAFSA
+2152 VAVTIGDGSAFST

-2177 IPNGSFDKGLTGWS
+2177 IPNGTFDKGLTGWS
-2191 YTGGATVGATGDGHE
+2191 YTGGATVDATGDGHE
-2206 GTLTSAGGQS
+2206 GTLTSAGGRT

-2221 NFLGLAHGSI
+2221 DFLGLAHGSI
-2231 AAATGTIPSF
+2231 ATATGTIPSF
-2241 GHAMKLASTVTVT
+2241 GNAMKLATTVTVT

-2282 VVTLLAKE
+2282 VVTLLAKD

-2302 ANTTLTLGFGTSD
+2302 ANTTLSLGFGTSD
-2315 TSDNSVNPVL
+2315 TSDNSVNPIL
-2325 RVDNVKL
+2325 RIDNVKL

-2344 AGDGLALRA
+2344 AGDGLALRT

-2388 GRIDDGRELVSE
+2388 GQIDDGRELVSE
-2400 HFGKGFNSSLEALA
+2400 HFGKGFNSSLDALA

-2420 DGRIDAT
+2420 DGRIDAA
-2427 DESFATLQ
+2427 DQSFATLQ

-2440 DGDGVSQP
+2440 NGDGVSQP
-2448 GELRTLAEAGI
+2448 GELRTLTDAGI

-2464 TATPTDTT
+2464 TATPAGTT
-2472 LAGNHV
+2472 LAGNHI
-2478 LGTTSMTMADGSSRL
+2478 LGTTSMTMADGSSRV

-2501 QATVAAQLHSQ
+2501 QATVTAQLHSQ
-2512 PLAASPAPQ
+2512 PLAASPVPVPAPQ

-2533 SSGLGLPDNVPVVQ
+2533 SSGLGLPDTVPVVQ
-2547 SSPDAHNGDWV
+2547 NSLDAHSGDWA
-2558 MALHTTDTH
+2558 MALHTADTH
-2567 HTTTHA
+2567 HATTHA
-2573 STIVPTAESS
+2573 STIVPVAENS

>member
-1 MPDTLDATTPLL
+1 MPDTQNAAAPLL
-13 TIPDALASEAAAV
+13 TIPDDLASEAAAV
-26 LLGGDPGALKAVQ
+26 LLGGDAGALKAVQ
-39 EKLAAALTGQG
+39 DKLAAALTGQG

-73 SATPDDAIAQASRVA
+73 SATPDAAIAQASRIA
-88 AGTAARMAQAAQEAA
+88 AGTAARMAEAAQETA

-111 AVALAQGQGLGPD
+111 AVALAQGQGLGPGGASD
-124 NAADSKAASDLSAAL
+124 PKAAADLSAAL

-165 APPAAP
+165 APPTAP
-171 AAAEAVPVSPS
+171 AADVVPVSPS

-187 ALASGVGVQDAVTA
+187 ALASGVGVQDAVKA
-201 LGPAPGGHFAQALE
+201 LGPASGGHFAEALEQAL
-215 HALSGGADAAGAI
+215 SSGADTGSAI
-228 AEAQAL
+228 TAAQAL
-234 SAAGAVQTTSVAV
+234 SAAGAVQTTAVAV

-257 ALAAGKTDGAGGAA
+257 ALAAGKTDGAGSN
-271 LAGAP
+271 P
-276 AFTSVL
+276 AFASVL
-282 NDALAQGAAPDA
+282 NDALAQGTPPDA

-345 LDGAAAGGFGD
+345 LDGAAAGGFGE
-356 ALGRALSGGQEMAGA
+356 ALGRALSSGQEMSGA
-371 LGSAQQTVSTALAL
+371 LGSAQQSVSTAMAL

-416 GSGAAFN
+416 GSGAAFT

-432 GRAPATA
+432 GRAPGQA

-474 PPVGEATK
+474 PPAGES
-482 EGAKGDGDKSGGEK
+482 AKSDGEK
-496 TAEQVAEAPAEG
+496 AAQNADSAEGKPAEQVAEAPAEG
-508 KEGGEKDGGEK
+508 KEEGKEEGSEKDGGEK
-519 DGAKEGDAKEEAKGE
+519 DGAKEDGAKEEAKGE
-534 DGDKASDNSADKP
+534 AGDKA
-547 AADAAPDAA
+547 AADASPDAA
-556 AAKGEASPAPA
+556 SAKGEASPAAA
-567 KSSVGSEPALKAI
+567 KSGMGSEPALKAI
-580 SFDVAGTA
+580 SFDAAGTA
-588 KSADPATPSVTAPAP
+588 KSADTAAPSATAPAP
-603 SSGATPATTPVT
+603 SASTTPAAAPSVT

-627 QIQQQVARA
+627 QIQQQAARA
-636 VEAAA
+636 LETAA
-641 NALPVTVPPVAAPT
+641 NALPATVPPVAAPT
-655 LSSGFDAAAFTKALA
+655 LSAGFDAAAFAKALA
-670 IAEGTAAPAGFAVF
+670 VAEGAAAPAGFAVF

-691 RPGETGSSVIGVAV
+691 RPGEAGSDVVGVAV
-705 VANPDSPSGVWQ
+705 VANPDSPFGVWQ
-717 YSLDGGA
+717 YSVDGGA
-724 WLVVGA
+724 WVAVGT
-730 VGDGAALVLPGSA
+730 VGDGSALVLPGSA
-743 LLRFLPADNW
+743 LLRFLPAANW
-753 NGTTPSLGLRA
+753 NGSAPSLGLRA
-764 VNSEWTEG
+764 VNSEWAEG

-785 VGGTTPLSADVVPLT
+785 VGGTTPLSADIAPLT
-800 LEVTP
+800 LEVIP
-805 VNGAPVATDTTAVLA
+805 VNGAPVATGAQTVLA
-820 AVTEDSANPAGAS
+820 PITEDSTDPAGAG
-833 VAALFGGLFS
+833 VASLFGGLFS
-843 DPTDAVFGAAGNG
+843 DPTDAVFGSAGNG

-861 VIANPAD
+861 VVGNAAD

-877 TGSTWA
+877 TGTGWA
-883 AVGTVSDGAALILAA
+883 AVGAVSDGNALLLSADAKLRFVPAA
-898 DATLR
+898 D
-903 FLPAANWNGVPP
+903 WNGVPP
-915 SLTVRL
+915 GLTVRL
-921 IDDSQGPVTSGERAD
+921 IDDSQGAVASGER
-936 ATAAG
+936 TNVTGAG
-941 GDSRYSL
+941 GDSRYS
-948 GTVALTTA
+948 
-956 VSAVNDAPVATGTTA
+956 
-971 TLPTLAEDTANPAGA
+971 
-986 TVSSLFGALFSDAAD
+986 
-1001 AVSGGSAAN
+1001 
-1010 GFAGVVVV
+1010 
-1018 GNDATTAQGTWQYW
+1018 
-1032 TGSAWAAIGAAS
+1032 
-1044 EADGLLLA
+1044 
-1052 TNTALRFVPAANWN
+1052 
-1066 GTTPALTVRLVEDGG
+1066 
-1081 APLVTGSR
+1081 
-1089 VDLTGGV
+1089 
-1096 GGSTVYSAGTIAL
+1096 AGTIAL
-1109 TGTVTPVNDAPV
+1109 
-1121 ATGTTT
+1121 
-1127 LLPAIAEDTADP
+1127 DTA
-1139 SGATV
+1139 V
-1144 TALFSH
+1144 
-1150 LFSDA
+1150 
-1155 TDTVAGGSA
+1155 
-1164 ANGFAGIAVVGNAAT
+1164 N
-1179 AQGVWQYWTGTAWA
+1179 
-1193 AVGTVSDGDALLLA
+1193 
-1207 ADATLRFL
+1207 
-1215 PAANWNGVPPSLTV
+1215 
-1229 RLIDDSQGPVTN
+1229 
-1241 GERADVTSAGG
+1241 
-1252 DSRYSLG
+1252 
-1259 TIALNTAVSAV
+1259 AV

-1275 ATGTAATLPTIAEDT
+1275 ATGTAASLPTIAEDT
-1290 ANPAGATVSSLF
+1290 ANPSGATVSALF
-1302 GALFSDA
+1302 GHLFSDA
-1309 ADAVSGGSAANGFAG
+1309 ADAVTGGSAANGFAG
-1324 VVVVGNAATTAQ
+1324 VVVVGNAATAAQ

-1349 IGAASEAN
+1349 IGAASDAN

-1392 PLITG
+1392 PLVSG
-1397 NRVDLTGG
+1397 GRVDLTGG

-1415 TVALTGTVTPVNDAP
+1415 TITLTGTVTPVNDAP

-1437 TLPTVAE
+1437 LLPVIAE
-1444 DTANP
+1444 DATDPSGA
-1449 AGTTVSS
+1449 TVTS
-1456 LFGHLFSDA
+1456 LFGHLFSDTA
-1465 TDTVAGGSAANG
+1465 DAVNGGSAANG
-1477 FAGIAVVGN
+1477 FAGIAIVGN
-1486 AATAQGVWQYWTGTG
+1486 AATSQGVWQYWTGTV
-1501 WAAMGA
+1501 WAAVGA

-1513 LLLAA
+1513 LLLSADA
-1518 NTALRFVPAAD
+1518 KLRFLPAAD
-1529 WNGTTPALTVRLI
+1529 WNGVPPSLTVRLI
-1542 DDSQGAVASGGR
+1542 DDSQGAVASGERADVTGA
-1554 VVLTSVGGT
+1554 GGDSRYSLGT
-1563 TAYSAGTVAL
+1563 IALNTAVSA
-1573 TGTVTPVNDAPVA
+1573 VNDAPVA
-1586 TGPAATLP
+1586 TGSTATLP
-1594 TIAEDTAN
+1594 TAAEDTVN
-1602 PAGATVSSLF
+1602 PAGATVSALF
-1612 AHLFSDAADAVSG
+1612 GPLFSDAADAVSG
-1625 GSAADALAGIV
+1625 GSAANGFAGVV
-1636 VVGNAAVAA
+1636 VVGNAATAA
-1645 QGAWQYWTG
+1645 QGTWQYWTG
-1654 AAWAD
+1654 TGWAG
-1659 IGAVS
+1659 IGAAS
-1664 GGHGLLLA
+1664 DANGLLLA

-1688 TPALTVRLVDT
+1688 TPALTVRLVEDGGAPLVTGGRVDLTGGVGGSTVYSAGTIALTGTVTPVNDAPVATGTTAALPTIVEDTAAPAGATVSSLFGHLFSDTADAVNGGSAANGFAGIAIVGNAATTQGVWQYWTGTAWTAVGAVSDGNALLLASNTALRFVPAANWNGTTPTLTVRLIDDSQGAVTSGGRVVLASVGGDSRYSAGTVTLTGAVTPVNDAPVATGTAATLPTIAEDTANPVGTTVSSLFGHLFSDAADAVSGGSAADTLAGVVVVGNAATAAQGAWQYWTGAAWADIGAVSGGNGLLLAANTALRFVPAANWNGTTPVLTVRLVDT
-1699 SHGPIASGARVDATN
+1699 SQGPIASGARVDATN

-1728 TGAVLPVNDAPVAT
+1728 TGTIIPVNDAPVAT
-1742 GTTAT
+1742 GTTTT
-1747 LPTIAEDTVNPAGTS
+1747 LPTIAEDTANPAGTS
-1762 VTALFG
+1762 VATLFG

-1782 SANGF
+1782 AANGF
-1787 AGVAVVGNAATAGQG
+1787 AGVAIVGNAATAAQG
-1802 VWQYWSGFAWITVGA
+1802 AWQYWSGSAWITVGA
-1817 VAEGSALVVAANAML
+1817 VAEGTALVVAASALL
-1832 RFLPAADWNG
+1832 RFVPAADWNG

-1858 IVTGGRVDLTT
+1858 VVTGGRVDLTA
-1869 GGVGGSTVYSAD
+1869 GVGGSTVYSAD

-1902 TALATMKGVAVA
+1902 TALATVKGAAVA

-1941 TLASAGWDAVITGN
+1941 TLAGAGWDAVITGN

-1976 NGLLYTAGSYTG
+1976 NGLLYTANAYTG

-2021 NASPVLIDTN
+2021 NASPVLVDTN
-2031 LDVAVAAEALAA
+2031 LDVTVAAEALAA
-2043 PTAGTAGFAVSKLVG
+2043 PTTGTVGIAVSKLVG
-2058 LNGSGPGNVTDTDAG
+2058 LNGSGPANVTDTDAG
-2073 AVVGI
+2073 ALTGI

-2115 RATDR
+2115 RTTDR

-2143 QTMGSAGSK
+2143 QTTGSAGAK
-2152 TAITLGDGSAFSA
+2152 VAVTLGAGSAFSA

-2206 GTLTSAGGQS
+2206 GTLTSAGGRT

-2221 NFLGLAHGSI
+2221 DFLGIAHGSI
-2231 AAATGTIPSF
+2231 AAATGTVPSF

-2254 KDTTLTFDWT
+2254 KDTTLTFDWA

-2302 ANTTLTLGFGTSD
+2302 ANTTLSLGFGTSD
-2315 TSDNSVNPVL
+2315 TSDNSVNPIL

-2362 SGDGVADRTGWV
+2362 SGDGLADRTGWV

-2388 GRIDDGRELVSE
+2388 GQIDDGRELVSE
-2400 HFGKGFNSSLEALA
+2400 HFGAGSNGGGFNSSLEALA

-2420 DGRIDAT
+2420 DGRIDAA
-2427 DESFATLQ
+2427 DQSFATLQ

-2440 DGDGVSQP
+2440 DGDGMSQP

-2472 LAGNHV
+2472 LASNHI

-2512 PLAASPAPQ
+2512 PLAPSPQ
-2521 ADHGRFDYAALL
+2521 ADQGRFDYAALL
-2533 SSGLGLPDNVPVVQ
+2533 SSGLGLPDTVPVVQ
-2547 SSPDAHNGDWV
+2547 NSLDAHSGDWA
-2558 MALHTTDTH
+2558 MALHTADTH
-2567 HTTTHA
+2567 HATTHA
-2573 STIVPTAESS
+2573 STIVPVAENS

>member
-1 MPDTLDATTPLL
+1 MPDTLDATAPLL
-13 TIPDALASEAAAV
+13 TIPDAVASEAAAV

-73 SATPDDAIAQASRVA
+73 SATPDDAIAQASRIA
-88 AGTAARMAQAAQEAA
+88 AGTAARMAEAAQETA

-111 AVALAQGQGLGPD
+111 AVALAQGQGLGPAGAND
-124 NAADSKAASDLSAAL
+124 PKAASDLSAAL
-139 FSGVMDPAARPAGAA
+139 FNGVMDPAARPAGAV

-160 SQALT
+160 SQALI
-165 APPAAP
+165 APPTAP
-171 AAAEAVPVSPS
+171 AAADAVPVSPS

-201 LGPAPGGHFAQALE
+201 LGPAPGGHFAEALE
-215 HALSGGADAAGAI
+215 HALSSGADAAGAI
-228 AEAQAL
+228 AEAQAQ
-234 SAAGAVQTTSVAV
+234 SAASAVQSNSVAV

-257 ALAAGKTDGAGGAA
+257 ALAAGKTDGASGA
-271 LAGAP
+271 LAGNP

-282 NDALAQGAAPDA
+282 NDALAQGAPPDA

-302 QTDMAARQEAAA
+302 QTDMAARQEAAT

-345 LDGAAAGGFGD
+345 LDGAASGGFGD
-356 ALGRALSGGQEMAGA
+356 ALGRALSTGQEMSGA
-371 LGSAQQTVSTALAL
+371 LGSAQQNVSTAMAL
-385 SAETA
+385 SAETT

-432 GRAPATA
+432 GRAPGSA
-439 LAAARQTAE
+439 LAAARQTVE

-474 PPVGEATK
+474 PPAGEAVK
-482 EGAKGDGDKSGGEK
+482 DGAKEDGDKGGGEK
-496 TAEQVAEAPAEG
+496 AAEQVAEAPAEG
-508 KEGGEKDGGEK
+508 KEEGSEKDDAKEE
-519 DGAKEGDAKEEAKGE
+519 GAKEDGAKEEAKGE
-534 DGDKASDNSADKP
+534 AGDKVTADTSSVE
-547 AADAAPDAA
+547 
-556 AAKGEASPAPA
+556 GEASPAAA
-567 KSSVGSEPALKAI
+567 KSSMGSEPALKPI
-580 SFDVAGTA
+580 SFDAAGTA
-588 KSADPATPSVTAPAP
+588 KSADTATPSATAPAP
-603 SSGATPATTPVT
+603 STSTAPAAAPPVT
-615 RTLTSDPFAVAA
+615 KSLTSDPFAVAA
-627 QIQQQVARA
+627 QIQQQVVRA
-636 VEAAA
+636 IESAA
-641 NALPVTVPPVAAPT
+641 NALPATVPPVAAPT
-655 LSSGFDAAAFTKALA
+655 LAAGFDAAAFAKALA

-684 HLIEAMF
+684 SLIEAMF
-691 RPGETGSSVIGVAV
+691 RPGEAGSGVTGVAV
-705 VANPDSPSGVWQ
+705 VANPDSPFGVWQ
-717 YSLDGGA
+717 YSVDGGA
-724 WLVVGA
+724 WLAVGT

-743 LLRFLPADNW
+743 LLRFLPAANW
-753 NGTTPSLGLRA
+753 NGTAPSLGLRA
-764 VNSEWTEG
+764 VNSEWAEG

-785 VGGTTPLSADVVPLT
+785 VGGTTPLSADVAPLA

-805 VNGAPVATDTTAVLA
+805 VNGAPVATGPQAVLA
-820 AVTEDSANPAGAS
+820 TIAEDSADPAGAS
-833 VAALFGGLFS
+833 VASLFGGLFS
-843 DPTDAVFGAAGNG
+843 DPTDALFGSAGNG

-861 VIANPAD
+861 LVDNAAD

-877 TGSTWA
+877 TGTAWT
-883 AVGTVSDGAALILAA
+883 AVGAVSDGNALLLAA
-898 DATLR
+898 DAKLR
-903 FLPAANWNGVPP
+903 FVPAADWNGVPP
-915 SLTVRL
+915 SLTARL
-921 IDDSQGPVTSGERAD
+921 IDDSQGPVVSGERAD
-936 ATAAG
+936 VTGAG

-948 GTVALTTA
+948 GTIALNTSA
-956 VSAVNDAPVATGTTA
+956 SAVNDAPVATGTAATLPTIAEDTVNPAGSTVSSLFGHLFSDAADAVGGGSAANTLAGVVVVGNAATAAQGTWQYWTGTAWAGIGAASDADGLMLAANTALRFLPAANWNGITPALTVRLVEDGGVSLVTGSRVDLTTGVGGSTIYSAGTIALTGTVAPVNDAPVATGTSALLPAVAEDATDPSGATVTTLFGHLFSDPADAVTDGSVADGFAGIAIVGNAATSQGVWQYWTGTSWTAVGAASDGDALLLSADAKLRFVPAADWNGVPPSLTVHLIDDSQGAVTSGGRADVTGAGGDSRYSLGTIVLTTAVGAVNDAPIATGTTA
-971 TLPTLAEDTANPAGA
+971 TLPTIAEDTVNPSGA
-986 TVSSLFGALFSDAAD
+986 TVSSLFGHLFSDAAD

-1010 GFAGVVVV
+1010 ALAGVVVV
-1018 GNDATTAQGTWQYW
+1018 GNAATAAQGTWQYW
-1032 TGSAWAAIGAAS
+1032 TGTAWANVGAAS
-1044 EADGLLLA
+1044 DANGLLLA
-1052 TNTALRFVPAANWN
+1052 ANTALRFVPAADWN

-1081 APLVTGSR
+1081 APLVTGGR
-1089 VDLTGGV
+1089 VDLTDGV

-1121 ATGTTT
+1121 ATGATAV
-1127 LLPAIAEDTADP
+1127 LPAIAEDTTNPA
-1139 SGATV
+1139 GASI
-1144 TALFSH
+1144 TALFAH

-1155 TDTVAGGSA
+1155 TDTVSGGSA
-1164 ANGFAGIAVVGNAAT
+1164 ANGFAGVAIVGNAAT
-1179 AQGVWQYWTGTAWA
+1179 AAQGVWQYWTGTAWT
-1193 AVGTVSDGDALLLA
+1193 AVGVASDGNALLLA
-1207 ADATLRFL
+1207 ASAMLRFV
-1215 PAANWNGVPPSLTV
+1215 PAANWNGTTPALTV
-1229 RLIDDSQGPVTN
+1229 RLIDDSQGV
-1241 GERADVTSAGG
+1241 VTSGGRAILASVGG
-1252 DSRYSLG
+1252 DSRYSAG
-1259 TIALNTAVSAV
+1259 TVALTTTVGAV

-1275 ATGTAATLPTIAEDT
+1275 ATGTAAALPTIAEDT

-1302 GALFSDA
+1302 GHLFSDA
-1309 ADAVSGGSAANGFAG
+1309 ADAVGGGSVADTLAG
-1324 VVVVGNAATTAQ
+1324 VVVVGNAA
-1336 GTWQYWTGTAWAG
+1336 
-1349 IGAASEAN
+1349 
-1357 GLLLAANTALRFVP
+1357 
-1371 AANWNGTTPALTVR
+1371 
-1385 LVEDGGA
+1385 
-1392 PLITG
+1392 
-1397 NRVDLTGG
+1397 
-1405 VGGSTVYSAG
+1405 
-1415 TVALTGTVTPVNDAP
+1415 
-1430 VATGTTA
+1430 
-1437 TLPTVAE
+1437 
-1444 DTANP
+1444 
-1449 AGTTVSS
+1449 
-1456 LFGHLFSDA
+1456 
-1465 TDTVAGGSAANG
+1465 
-1477 FAGIAVVGN
+1477 
-1486 AATAQGVWQYWTGTG
+1486 
-1501 WAAMGA
+1501 
-1507 ASDGNA
+1507 
-1513 LLLAA
+1513 
-1518 NTALRFVPAAD
+1518 
-1529 WNGTTPALTVRLI
+1529 
-1542 DDSQGAVASGGR
+1542 
-1554 VVLTSVGGT
+1554 
-1563 TAYSAGTVAL
+1563 
-1573 TGTVTPVNDAPVA
+1573 
-1586 TGPAATLP
+1586 
-1594 TIAEDTAN
+1594 
-1602 PAGATVSSLF
+1602 
-1612 AHLFSDAADAVSG
+1612 
-1625 GSAADALAGIV
+1625 
-1636 VVGNAAVAA
+1636 AA

-1654 AAWAD
+1654 TAWAD

-1664 GGHGLLLA
+1664 GGSGLLLS

-1699 SHGPIASGARVDATN
+1699 SQGPIASGERIDATS
-1714 VGGSTAYSA
+1714 VGGDSRYSA

-1728 TGAVLPVNDAPVAT
+1728 TGTITSVNDAPVAT
-1742 GTTAT
+1742 STTAT
-1747 LPTIAEDTVNPAGTS
+1747 LPTIAEDTANPAGTT

-1774 ADAVAGGS
+1774 ADAVSGGS
-1782 SANGF
+1782 AANGF
-1787 AGVAVVGNAATAGQG
+1787 AGVAIVGNAATAAQG
-1802 VWQYWSGFAWITVGA
+1802 VWQYWSGSAWITVGA
-1817 VAEGSALVVAANAML
+1817 VAEGAALVVAASALL
-1832 RFLPAADWNG
+1832 RFVPAADWNG

-1858 IVTGGRVDLTT
+1858 LATGGRVDLTA
-1869 GGVGGSTVYSAD
+1869 GVGGSTVYSAD

-1902 TALATMKGVAVA
+1902 AALATVKGVAVA

-1930 LVTLTAGHGTL
+1930 LVTLSAGHGTL
-1941 TLASAGWDAVITGN
+1941 TLADAGWDAVITGN

-1976 NGLLYTAGSYTG
+1976 NGLLYTASAYTG

-2021 NASPVLIDTN
+2021 NASPILIDTN
-2031 LDVAVAAEALAA
+2031 LDVTVAAEALAA
-2043 PTAGTAGFAVSKLVG
+2043 PTAGTVGFAVSKLVG
-2058 LNGSGPGNVTDTDAG
+2058 LNGSGPANVTDADAG
-2073 AVVGI
+2073 ALTGI
-2078 ALTGTNESY
+2078 ALTGTSESY
-2087 GRWWFSTDNGATWS
+2087 GRWWFSTDNGASWS

-2120 LYFQPNAAVPATVNG
+2120 LYFQPDAAVPATVNG

-2143 QTMGSAGSK
+2143 QTTGSAGSK
-2152 TAITLGDGSAFSA
+2152 AAVTLGAGSAFSA

-2206 GTLTSAGGQS
+2206 GTLTSAGGRT

-2221 NFLGLAHGSI
+2221 DFLGLAHGSI
-2231 AAATGTIPSF
+2231 ATATGTIPSF
-2241 GHAMKLASTVTVT
+2241 GNAMKLASTVTVT
-2254 KDTTLTFDWT
+2254 KDTILTFDWT

-2282 VVTLLAKE
+2282 VVTLLAKD
-2290 ASASGKFSVVIP
+2290 ASASGKFSVVIA
-2302 ANTTLTLGFGTSD
+2302 ANSTLSLGFGTSD
-2315 TSDNSVNPVL
+2315 TSDNSVNPIL
-2325 RVDNVKL
+2325 RVDNIKL

-2388 GRIDDGRELVSE
+2388 GQIDDGRELVSE

-2420 DGRIDAT
+2420 DGRLDAA

-2440 DGDGVSQP
+2440 DGDGVSQQ
-2448 GELRTLAEAGI
+2448 GELRTLSEAGI

-2501 QATVAAQLHSQ
+2501 QATAAGQLHSQ
-2512 PLAASPAPQ
+2512 PLAASPSPSPFPSSQ

-2533 SSGLGLPDNVPVVQ
+2533 SSGLGLPDTVPVVQ
-2547 SSPDAHNGDWV
+2547 NSLDAHSGDWA
-2558 MALHTTDTH
+2558 MTAHTADTH
-2567 HTTTHA
+2567 HVTTHA
-2573 STIVPTAESS
+2573 STIVPVAENS

>member
-1 MPDTLDATTPLL
+1 MPDTLDATAPLL

-73 SATPDDAIAQASRVA
+73 SATPDDAIAQASRIA
-88 AGTAARMAQAAQEAA
+88 AGTAARMAQAAQETA

-111 AVALAQGQGLGPD
+111 AVALAQGQGIGQGSANDP
-124 NAADSKAASDLSAAL
+124 KTASDLSAAL

-165 APPAAP
+165 APPTAP
-171 AAAEAVPVSPS
+171 AMPDAVPVSPS

-201 LGPAPGGHFAQALE
+201 LGPAPGGHFAEALE
-215 HALSGGADAAGAI
+215 HALSSGADAAGAI

-234 SAAGAVQTTSVAV
+234 SAAGAVQTKSVAV

-257 ALAAGKTDGAGGAA
+257 ALAAGKTDGAGGA
-271 LAGAP
+271 LAGNP

-282 NDALAQGAAPDA
+282 NDALAQGAQPDA
-294 ALGASARA
+294 ALGASAQA
-302 QTDMAARQEAAA
+302 QTDMAARQEAAT

-345 LDGAAAGGFGD
+345 LDGAAAGGFGEV
-356 ALGRALSGGQEMAGA
+356 LGRALSSGQEMSGA

-432 GRAPATA
+432 GRAPGSA

-453 AQGSEVPVSAENKA
+453 AQGSEVPVSPENKA

-474 PPVGEATK
+474 PPAGETAK
-482 EGAKGDGDKSGGEK
+482 DGAKGDGDKGDGEK

-508 KEGGEKDGGEK
+508 KEGGKDEGGEK
-519 DGAKEGDAKEEAKGE
+519 DGAKEEGAKEEGTKE
-534 DGDKASDNSADKP
+534 D
-547 AADAAPDAA
+547 
-556 AAKGEASPAPA
+556 AKGEAADKTADASSAEGEAPKAAA
-567 KSSVGSEPALKAI
+567 KSSMGSEPALKPI
-580 SFDVAGTA
+580 SFDAAGTA
-588 KSADPATPSVTAPAP
+588 KSADTAAPSVTAPAP
-603 SSGATPATTPVT
+603 TTSAPPASPVVT
-615 RTLTSDPFAVAA
+615 KALTSDPFAVAA

-636 VEAAA
+636 IEAAA
-641 NALPVTVPPVAAPT
+641 ATLPATVTPVAAPT
-655 LSSGFDAAAFTKALA
+655 LSAGFDAAAFAKALA

-691 RPGETGSSVIGVAV
+691 RPGEAGSSVIGVAV

-717 YSLDGGA
+717 YSVDGSV
-724 WLVVGA
+724 WLAVGT
-730 VGDGAALVLPGSA
+730 VGDGSALVLPDSA
-743 LLRFLPADNW
+743 MLRFLPAANW
-753 NGTTPSLGLRA
+753 NGTAPSLGLRA
-764 VNSEWTEG
+764 VNGEWAEG

-785 VGGTTPLSADVVPLT
+785 VGGTTPLSGDVASLT

-805 VNGAPVATDTTAVLA
+805 VNGAPVATGAQAVLA
-820 AVTEDSANPAGAS
+820 PIAEDSADPAGAS
-833 VAALFGGLFS
+833 VASLFSGLFS
-843 DPTDAVFGAAGNG
+843 DPTDAVFGSAGNG

-861 VIANPAD
+861 V
-868 ATQGQWQYW
+868 
-877 TGSTWA
+877 
-883 AVGTVSDGAALILAA
+883 VGNA
-898 DATLR
+898 
-903 FLPAANWNGVPP
+903 
-915 SLTVRL
+915 
-921 IDDSQGPVTSGERAD
+921 
-936 ATAAG
+936 ATAAQ
-941 GDSRYSL
+941 
-948 GTVALTTA
+948 
-956 VSAVNDAPVATGTTA
+956 
-971 TLPTLAEDTANPAGA
+971 
-986 TVSSLFGALFSDAAD
+986 
-1001 AVSGGSAAN
+1001 
-1010 GFAGVVVV
+1010 GV
-1018 GNDATTAQGTWQYW
+1018 WQYW
-1032 TGSAWAAIGAAS
+1032 TGSAWTAVGNVAEG
-1044 EADGLLLA
+1044 
-1052 TNTALRFVPAANWN
+1052 TALILAADAKLRFLPAANWN
-1066 GTTPALTVRLVEDGG
+1066 GTTPALTVRLIEDGG
-1081 APLVTGSR
+1081 TPVVTGGR
-1089 VDLTGGV
+1089 VDLTTGV

-1127 LLPAIAEDTADP
+1127 LLPAVAEDAADP

-1144 TALFSH
+1144 STLFAH
-1150 LFSDA
+1150 LFSDPA
-1155 TDTVAGGSA
+1155 DAVAGGSA
-1164 ANGFAGIAVVGNAAT
+1164 ANGFAGVAVIANGADT
-1179 AQGVWQYWTGTAWA
+1179 AQGQWQYWTGTAWT
-1193 AVGTVSDGDALLLA
+1193 AVGTVSNGDALLLSA
-1207 ADATLRFL
+1207 GTKLRFL
-1215 PAANWNGVPPSLTV
+1215 PAADWNGVPPSLMV

-1241 GERADVTSAGG
+1241 GERADVTGAGG

-1259 TIALNTAVSAV
+1259 TIALTTGVEAV

-1275 ATGTAATLPTIAEDT
+1275 ATGSTATLPTIAEDT
-1290 ANPAGATVSSLF
+1290 ANPAGATVSALF
-1302 GALFSDA
+1302 AHLFSDA
-1309 ADAVSGGSAANGFAG
+1309 ADAVSDGSTANGFAG
-1324 VVVVGNAATTAQ
+1324 VVVVGNAATVAQ

-1349 IGAASEAN
+1349 ISAASEAN
-1357 GLLLAANTALRFVP
+1357 GLLLAANTALRFVPTANWNGTTPALTVRLVEDGGPPLVTGTPVDLTGGVGGSTVYSAGTIALTGTVTPINDAPVATGTTATLPTIAEDTVNPAGATVTSLFAHLFSDATDAVSGGSAANGFAGIAIVGNAATTQGVWQYWTGTGWTAVGAASDGNALLLAANTALRFVP

-1385 LVEDGGA
+1385 LIDDSQGAVISGG
-1392 PLITG
+1392 
-1397 NRVDLTGG
+1397 RVALAS
-1405 VGGSTVYSAG
+1405 VGGDSRYSAG
-1415 TVALTGTVTPVNDAP
+1415 TVALTTSVTPVNDAP
-1430 VATGTTA
+1430 VATGSTT
-1437 TLPTVAE
+1437 
-1444 DTANP
+1444 
-1449 AGTTVSS
+1449 
-1456 LFGHLFSDA
+1456 
-1465 TDTVAGGSAANG
+1465 
-1477 FAGIAVVGN
+1477 
-1486 AATAQGVWQYWTGTG
+1486 
-1501 WAAMGA
+1501 
-1507 ASDGNA
+1507 
-1513 LLLAA
+1513 
-1518 NTALRFVPAAD
+1518 
-1529 WNGTTPALTVRLI
+1529 
-1542 DDSQGAVASGGR
+1542 
-1554 VVLTSVGGT
+1554 
-1563 TAYSAGTVAL
+1563 
-1573 TGTVTPVNDAPVA
+1573 
-1586 TGPAATLP
+1586 TLP

-1602 PAGATVSSLF
+1602 PAGTTVASLF
-1612 AHLFSDAADAVSG
+1612 GSLFSDAADAVSG
-1625 GSAADALAGIV
+1625 GSAADTLAGVV
-1636 VVGNAAVAA
+1636 VVGNAATVA
-1645 QGAWQYWTG
+1645 QGAWQFWTG

-1664 GGHGLLLA
+1664 GGNGLLLA

-1699 SHGPIASGARVDATN
+1699 SQGPIASGARVDATS

-1728 TGAVLPVNDAPVAT
+1728 TGTVIPVNDAPVAT

-1787 AGVAVVGNAATAGQG
+1787 AGVAIVGNAASAGQG

-1817 VAEGSALVVAANAML
+1817 VAEGSALVVAASAML

-1858 IVTGGRVDLTT
+1858 VVTGGRVDLTA
-1869 GGVGGSTVYSAD
+1869 GVGGSTVYSAD

-1941 TLASAGWDAVITGN
+1941 TLASAGWDAIITGN
-1955 GTDSVTIRAT
+1955 GTDTVTIRAT

-1976 NGLLYTAGSYTG
+1976 NGLLYTANTYTG

-2002 GAGGPLTATA
+2002 GAGGPLTATV
-2012 TIGVTVAPP
+2012 TIGVTVVPP

-2043 PTAGTAGFAVSKLVG
+2043 PTAGTVGFAVSKLVG
-2058 LNGSGPGNVTDTDAG
+2058 LNGSGPANVIDTDAG

-2087 GRWWFSTDNGATWS
+2087 GRWWFSTDNGATWN

-2143 QTMGSAGSK
+2143 QTTGSAGSK
-2152 TAITLGDGSAFSA
+2152 VAVTIGDGSAFST

-2177 IPNGSFDKGLTGWS
+2177 IPNGTFDKGLTGWS
-2191 YTGGATVGATGDGHE
+2191 YTGGATVDATGDGHE
-2206 GTLTSAGGQS
+2206 GTLTSAGGRT

-2221 NFLGLAHGSI
+2221 DFLGLAHGSI
-2231 AAATGTIPSF
+2231 ATATGTIPSF
-2241 GHAMKLASTVTVT
+2241 GNAMKLATTVTVT

-2282 VVTLLAKE
+2282 VVTLLAKD
-2290 ASASGKFSVVIP
+2290 ASASGTFSVVIP
-2302 ANTTLTLGFGTSD
+2302 ANTTLSLGFGTSD
-2315 TSDNSVNPVL
+2315 TSDNSVNPIL
-2325 RVDNVKL
+2325 RIDNVKL

-2344 AGDGLALRA
+2344 AGDGLALRT

-2388 GRIDDGRELVSE
+2388 GQIDDGRELVSE

-2420 DGRIDAT
+2420 DGRIDAA
-2427 DESFATLQ
+2427 DQSFATLQ

-2440 DGDGVSQP
+2440 NGDGVSQP
-2448 GELRTLAEAGI
+2448 GELRTLTDAGI

-2464 TATPTDTT
+2464 TATPAGTT
-2472 LAGNHV
+2472 LAGNHI
-2478 LGTTSMTMADGSSRL
+2478 LGTTSMSMADGSSRV

-2512 PLAASPAPQ
+2512 PLAASPAPVPAPQ
-2521 ADHGRFDYAALL
+2521 ADHGRFDYTALL

-2547 SSPDAHNGDWV
+2547 SSHDAHTGDWA

-2567 HTTTHA
+2567 HATTHA
-2573 STIVPTAESS
+2573 STIVPVAENS